1 MKKRLVSMILSAVL
15 FATSVPVAAF
25 AEDASTQNPVVHS
38 EEGTSQGSNARKESG
53 IDYKKNGGTFAEGY
67 TAPSNYDE
75 PVTEL
80 PGAEQITKAGY
91 EFAGWYDNE
100 EFNGE
105 PVTSLSTADHS
116 GSVVLYAKWTERYYY
131 VDIPQ
136 TVNADGDKLTIKA
149 DAGGLYDKDHVSVT
163 VQSENDWKLKS
174 GLHSLAY
181 ELRNPQS
188 GSALENG
195 SVVASLTKDESHK
208 QQEYD
213 CNILDKPNYTGDYT
227 DHLTFDIAFQD
238 TAYNITYE
246 TNGGTITKKNPQK
259 ADQMI
264 TVTQEQYQA
273 GTVLKDLPAP
283 VKKSST
289 FLGWCYD
296 EACTRYVDSKDR
308 LLSDV
313 TLYASY
319 ADNQPMEEVSMATYA
334 RANDVAADF
343 TIPVTDTSVAM
354 TPDQVRKNFTIKNVT
369 DSSETVTVDVTEGA
383 DHTFTISNP
392 NGWTPGAA
400 YKLELQEKALY
411 FTGFDPTIRVYDFT
425 VYREEVKNV
434 ELNKE
439 IKYIHKKELSNLTV
453 NGKKV
458 EEVSIAA
465 MTIGTDGSLTE
476 EGSDTTGT
484 FTYKKQLEVGDQV
497 AIYSGDVIP
506 TMDMSSGDNSDV
518 SFIEITGADGD
529 KYTYRGSRPEDVLF
543 MPDVL
548 PLSMDKDQDGD
559 PDNNS
564 VTINVSDLTFG
575 DDAMSQA
582 MDLDSETTVDEGD
595 YLAIYTGTMGENESG
610 TVSLYGEITSVLLS
624 EGKYIV
630 SYIPVSEEDM
640 RQTMDVYQKENVEGE
655 DLLEDTDVQALE
667 EDIETQAVDSGF
679 ASEVAERVADAAME
693 TESFE
698 ELQESLKEDMNADIM
713 VQSQGYGQLRKARAA
728 GGAGGSRVELGVP
741 TVKANLGTT
750 LKHFDG
756 DVSGLRL
763 ALEIGVPITVH
774 VNRGADI
781 EIMITATFEQ
791 EVRVSIDVD
800 GSAVWKTWGFI
811 PYIADYRV
819 TASLELYE
827 YTGIGLNVNFKTAE
841 TGNPVS
847 DSSSKLR
854 KGVNKIT
861 EELKNMMENG
871 EDYLNSASGLVSGGD
886 EISVSKSLAE
896 RYSELL
902 ADEADWVE
910 IYKRPLVDQHF
921 RVLLIIDIQVKLE
934 FVVSAN
940 VNISIGMTYWY
951 KNAKEYVFCVRVKE
965 RTATNDTID
974 LVEEQYEFTAYAMGT
989 LGIKAGVRLT
999 VRVGLLST
1007 SIASV
1012 GISADVGGYA
1022 QVWGYLYYELKYT
1035 ASAGRSSR
1043 AMGAMYLEIGIYLE
1057 VKFEAQALSNAFTYN
1072 PTLYENEWPLY
1083 KVGVLENVLD
1093 FAYTQDKVAEINMKR
1108 EIQSVQIP
1116 DEYFKMQY
1124 MDMKTGLD
1132 DGKYYEKIYEDDTK
1146 YFNISMTN
1154 SAFTYDPATNI
1165 IRVNPGDEPE
1175 QDGEI
1180 IITWKNQE
1188 GTFNTKPCARKIKLH
1203 WDRLRDGYYIAFQS
1217 NGGSFVDAITGKYNA
1232 EIKRPE
1238 DPVRLGYT
1246 FAGWYE
1252 DMDLTI
1258 PYTIPETMPE
1268 EDRLVYAKWEAADVG
1283 YTVVDYIEGTNG
1295 TYEAQTPVKMNGRT
1309 EEEVSPVPKEREGF
1323 VTPPQLTETVK
1334 ADGSL
1339 VINYYYARNKYTQ
1352 TFKSE
1357 KETENG
1363 TETEVI
1369 ADGNYRYG
1377 TMMPTPAVYRPGYEF
1392 LGWED
1397 EEGAGVPKKVPSEN
1411 KTYIAKWKALEG
1423 ITYTVKYYVQNTDN
1437 SGYSLS
1443 ETAAL
1448 TGQMGEEV
1456 TAKAADL
1463 DEKVYHLKGEL
1474 PKGTIKADGSLVLK
1488 VYYDLNEYKLTFDAK
1503 GGESDQTEV
1512 TARYGDKIASPMPTR
1527 KGYVFEGWYTDEA
1540 CENAFGQTMPAKD
1553 MTVYAKW
1560 EKQKVNYTVRHLME
1574 KLPDAEK
1581 ENPGGDK
1588 EEYPDLDKPVE
1599 EENSYILYEEEVF
1612 AAYPEDKVTPD
1623 VKRYEGFT
1631 SPAAQTTTVDGNGN
1645 TVIEY
1650 KYARNVHKLKLV
1662 DRGVDENNME
1672 GFGMPFGAAITEV
1685 AIRSGYCFEG
1695 WYTDKDFKNR
1705 FDGTMPDKD
1714 LTLYAKQTPV
1724 MSSYTVYHYK
1734 ESVDGSYFGLTD
1746 EEVLSGLTESE
1757 VTPQPKQYEGFTS
1770 PEAKTGQ
1777 VNGWGGPDI
1786 WYHYKRNSY
1795 NLTYV
1800 LNNGEDNKTSK
1811 VRYEADITNTPSR
1824 TGYAFAGWYTDE
1836 ALTQPYVQTT
1846 MPAHDLTLYAK
1857 WEAGMKTYQVRH
1869 YQQSIGN
1876 SEQYDLAETET
1887 VTAKTGEHLTLAVKA
1902 YEGFT
1907 APKPVSY
1914 DAVDDGEVT
1923 YVDYKYTRDRHQV
1936 TIHYN
1941 NGNDSETK
1949 ELAYGEKW
1957 EEKPYRA
1964 GYVFAGWYTDAEFKK
1979 AFDGV
1984 VPARDI
1990 TLYAKWDVQSV
2001 NYTIKHCLQN
2011 ANDDGYSLGAQENF
2025 NADTDTV
2032 VTPEV
2037 KNFDGFTAPKKQQVT
2052 VEGDG
2057 TTTVI
2062 YRYTRNV
2069 HTLTLKN
2076 YDGKTDKTVEAR
2088 YEMSIPK
2095 PTRAGYAFAGWY
2107 TDAKCTKEY
2116 KANMPDQ
2123 DLTLYA
2129 KWEANIV
2136 NYVVEYYQQNVQGD
2150 GYTLKESSHA
2160 RAAVDSEVTPEVMK
2174 YKGFEE
2180 PKTEKVA
2187 ISGDGQTTVK
2197 YYYKRNVHTVTF
2209 DADSG
2214 TFAAEKGGDDS
2225 KIVVTGRYGA
2235 NITVPKAPARTGYQ
2249 FLGWD
2254 EDVEM
2259 TIPDKDLTYKAQWLK
2274 MEYTLQ
2280 FKTGGGTTIE
2290 PIKGNYG
2297 DKINTPE
2304 NPTRKGYI
2312 FKNWSK
2318 NGKKVDNLPT
2328 TMPAESHIYT
2338 AIWERETYQITYDLN
2353 GGSMK
2358 SGEKNPTT
2366 YNVDTTVFK
2375 LKNPVRAGYTF
2386 TGWSGTEITG
2396 VSDNVSVKQGSIEKR
2411 EYKANWRENTY
2422 QITFILSGTE
2432 AKGSMAAKTVNYTE
2446 NVTLPKCRFT
2456 CKGHSFKRWYTVDKK
2471 GKKTYYSDRQK
2482 VSKLTDVNGG
2492 VVTLYPEWEA
2502 NVYNVTFDYGDGRAK
2517 TVRKTKYGDK
2527 YQFPSDPTR
2536 YGWEFKGW
2544 KKEGAN
2550 TAFDMSTKELQ
2561 LQDAKNITLYASWK
2575 ANQKYSYRPSNSG
2588 NTYRVTDK
2596 HEYTRFTYYVDGN
2609 QTSVKTTGDS
2619 GLNPARYHLNMKNI
2633 SYNAVHQNYSKMRI
2647 RISYKIKMVK
2657 DGYSDL
2663 RISYHTKSDNKDHT
2677 EWKKNTEDLKK
2688 KNGKTITCEYTLTT
2702 GSKIDVDSL
2711 TLEFDAH
2718 GVGPDRYDLSNL
2730 NVDITF
2736 E

>member
-25 AEDASTQNPVVHS
+25 AEDANTQNPVVHS

-208 QQEYD
+208 QQEYN

-273 GTVLKDLPAP
+273 GTILKDLPAP

-453 NGKKV
+453 NEKKV

-655 DLLEDTDVQALE
+655 DLLEDTDVQELE

-1175 QDGEI
+1175 QDGEM

-1295 TYEAQTPVKMNGRT
+1295 TYEAQTPVKMSGRT
-1309 EEEVSPVPKEREGF
+1309 EEKVSPVPAERTGF

-1397 EEGAGVPKKVPSEN
+1397 EEGAGVPKEVPSEN

-1527 KGYVFEGWYTDEA
+1527 KGYVFEGWYTD
-1540 CENAFGQTMPAKD
+1540 
-1553 MTVYAKW
+1553 
-1560 EKQKVNYTVRHLME
+1560 
-1574 KLPDAEK
+1574 
-1581 ENPGGDK
+1581 
-1588 EEYPDLDKPVE
+1588 
-1599 EENSYILYEEEVF
+1599 
-1612 AAYPEDKVTPD
+1612 
-1623 VKRYEGFT
+1623 
-1631 SPAAQTTTVDGNGN
+1631 
-1645 TVIEY
+1645 
-1650 KYARNVHKLKLV
+1650 
-1662 DRGVDENNME
+1662 
-1672 GFGMPFGAAITEV
+1672 
-1685 AIRSGYCFEG
+1685 
-1695 WYTDKDFKNR
+1695 KDFKNR

-1800 LNNGEDNKTSK
+1800 LNNGEDNKISK

-1836 ALTQPYVQTT
+1836 ALTQSYVQTT

-1914 DAVDDGEVT
+1914 DVVDDGEIT

-1964 GYVFAGWYTDAEFKK
+1964 GY
-1979 AFDGV
+1979 
-1984 VPARDI
+1984 
-1990 TLYAKWDVQSV
+1990 
-2001 NYTIKHCLQN
+2001 
-2011 ANDDGYSLGAQENF
+2011 
-2025 NADTDTV
+2025 
-2032 VTPEV
+2032 
-2037 KNFDGFTAPKKQQVT
+2037 
-2052 VEGDG
+2052 
-2057 TTTVI
+2057 
-2062 YRYTRNV
+2062 
-2069 HTLTLKN
+2069 
-2076 YDGKTDKTVEAR
+2076 
-2088 YEMSIPK
+2088 
-2095 PTRAGYAFAGWY
+2095 AFAGWY

-2136 NYVVEYYQQNVQGD
+2136 NYVVEHYQQNVQGD

-2180 PKTEKVA
+2180 PKTEKVT

-2197 YYYKRNVHTVTF
+2197 YYYKRKVHTVTF

-2214 TFAAEKGGDDS
+2214 TFAAEKGEDDS

-2235 NITVPKAPARTGYQ
+2235 NITVPKAPTRTGYQ

-2280 FKTGGGTTIE
+2280 FKTGEGTSVS

-2297 DKINTPE
+2297 DKISVPKD
-2304 NPTRKGYI
+2304 PTRTGYI
-2312 FKNWSK
+2312 FKYWSE
-2318 NGKKVDNLPT
+2318 NGKKVDKLPT

-2338 AIWERETYQITYDLN
+2338 AIWEQETYQITYDLN

-2386 TGWSGTEITG
+2386 TGWSGTQITG
-2396 VSDNVSVKQGSIEKR
+2396 VSDNVSVKQGSTDNR
-2411 EYKANWRENTY
+2411 TYKANWRENIY

-2446 NVTLPKCRFT
+2446 NVTLPKCGFT

-2561 LQDAKNITLYASWK
+2561 LQDAKDITLYASWK
-2575 ANQKYSYRPSNSG
+2575 ANSFYVYKPSDYG
-2588 NTYRVTDK
+2588 NTYRVNDDGKTAK
-2596 HEYTRFTYYVDGN
+2596 FTFYVDGN
-2609 QTSVKTTGDS
+2609 QTKVPTTGDT
-2619 GLNPARYHLNMKNI
+2619 GQNPAVYHMNMTNL
-2633 SYNAVHQNYSKMRI
+2633 SYEAIHQNFTSMEVEVV
-2647 RISYKIKMVK
+2647 YKTKKIK

-2663 RISYHTKSDNKDHT
+2663 KISYHTRSDNKDHND
-2677 EWKKNTEDLKK
+2677 WQVHTEDLN
-2688 KNGKTITCEYTLTT
+2688 KNNGNLRICDYYLMVD
-2702 GSKIDVDSL
+2702 GKIDVDSL

-2718 GVGPDRYDLSNL
+2718 GDRRDEYDLSNL
-2730 NVDITF
+2730 IVSVYF
-2736 E
+2736 R

>member
-1 MKKRLVSMILSAVL
+1 
-15 FATSVPVAAF
+15 
-25 AEDASTQNPVVHS
+25 
-38 EEGTSQGSNARKESG
+38 
-53 IDYKKNGGTFAEGY
+53 
-67 TAPSNYDE
+67 
-75 PVTEL
+75 
-80 PGAEQITKAGY
+80 
-91 EFAGWYDNE
+91 
-100 EFNGE
+100 
-105 PVTSLSTADHS
+105 
-116 GSVVLYAKWTERYYY
+116 
-131 VDIPQ
+131 
-136 TVNADGDKLTIKA
+136 
-149 DAGGLYDKDHVSVT
+149 
-163 VQSENDWKLKS
+163 
-174 GLHSLAY
+174 
-181 ELRNPQS
+181 
-188 GSALENG
+188 
-195 SVVASLTKDESHK
+195 
-208 QQEYD
+208 
-213 CNILDKPNYTGDYT
+213 
-227 DHLTFDIAFQD
+227 
-238 TAYNITYE
+238 
-246 TNGGTITKKNPQK
+246 
-259 ADQMI
+259 
-264 TVTQEQYQA
+264 
-273 GTVLKDLPAP
+273 
-283 VKKSST
+283 
-289 FLGWCYD
+289 
-296 EACTRYVDSKDR
+296 
-308 LLSDV
+308 
-313 TLYASY
+313 
-319 ADNQPMEEVSMATYA
+319 
-334 RANDVAADF
+334 
-343 TIPVTDTSVAM
+343 
-354 TPDQVRKNFTIKNVT
+354 
-369 DSSETVTVDVTEGA
+369 
-383 DHTFTISNP
+383 
-392 NGWTPGAA
+392 
-400 YKLELQEKALY
+400 
-411 FTGFDPTIRVYDFT
+411 
-425 VYREEVKNV
+425 
-434 ELNKE
+434 
-439 IKYIHKKELSNLTV
+439 
-453 NGKKV
+453 
-458 EEVSIAA
+458 

-518 SFIEITGADGD
+518 SFVEITGADGD

-595 YLAIYTGTMGENESG
+595 YLALYTGTMGENESG

-655 DLLEDTDVQALE
+655 DLLEDTDVQELE

-1175 QDGEI
+1175 QDGEM

-1232 EIKRPE
+1232 EIKKPE

-1295 TYEAQTPVKMNGRT
+1295 TYEAQTPVKMSGRT
-1309 EEEVSPVPKEREGF
+1309 EEKVSPVPAERTGF

-1397 EEGAGVPKKVPSEN
+1397 EEGAGVPKEVPSEN

-1527 KGYVFEGWYTDEA
+1527 KGYVFEGWYTD
-1540 CENAFGQTMPAKD
+1540 
-1553 MTVYAKW
+1553 
-1560 EKQKVNYTVRHLME
+1560 
-1574 KLPDAEK
+1574 
-1581 ENPGGDK
+1581 
-1588 EEYPDLDKPVE
+1588 
-1599 EENSYILYEEEVF
+1599 
-1612 AAYPEDKVTPD
+1612 
-1623 VKRYEGFT
+1623 
-1631 SPAAQTTTVDGNGN
+1631 
-1645 TVIEY
+1645 
-1650 KYARNVHKLKLV
+1650 
-1662 DRGVDENNME
+1662 
-1672 GFGMPFGAAITEV
+1672 
-1685 AIRSGYCFEG
+1685 
-1695 WYTDKDFKNR
+1695 KDFKNR

-1800 LNNGEDNKTSK
+1800 LNNGEDNKISK

-1836 ALTQPYVQTT
+1836 ALTQSYVQTT

-1914 DAVDDGEVT
+1914 DVVDDGEVT

-1964 GYVFAGWYTDAEFKK
+1964 GYAFEGWYTDAEFTK

-2001 NYTIKHCLQN
+2001 NYTVKHCLQN

-2037 KNFDGFTAPKKQQVT
+2037 KNFDGFTAPEKQQVT

-2057 TTTVI
+2057 RTTVI
-2062 YRYTRNV
+2062 YRYARNV

-2076 YDGKTDKTVEAR
+2076 YDGKIDKTVEAR

-2123 DLTLYA
+2123 NLTLHA

-2136 NYVVEYYQQNVQGD
+2136 NYVVEHYQQNVQGD

-2180 PKTEKVA
+2180 PKTEKVT

-2197 YYYKRNVHTVTF
+2197 YYYKRKVHTVTF

-2214 TFAAEKGGDDS
+2214 TFAAEKGEDDS

-2297 DKINTPE
+2297 DKINAPE

-2312 FKNWSK
+2312 FKNWSE

-2338 AIWERETYQITYDLN
+2338 AIWERKTYQITYDLN

-2386 TGWSGTEITG
+2386 TGWSGTKITG
-2396 VSDNVSVKQGSIEKR
+2396 VSDNVSVKQGSTDNR
-2411 EYKANWRENTY
+2411 TYKANWRENTY

-2432 AKGSMAAKTVNYTE
+2432 AKGSMEAKTVNYTE
-2446 NVTLPKCRFT
+2446 NVILPKCGFT

-2517 TVRKTKYGDK
+2517 TVRKIKYGDK

>member
-25 AEDASTQNPVVHS
+25 ADDANAQNPVAQS
-38 EEGTSQGSNARKESG
+38 EEGTSQGADVRKESS

-80 PGAEQITKAGY
+80 PGAEQIIKAGY

-208 QQEYD
+208 QQEYN

-246 TNGGTITKKNPQK
+246 TNGGTITKKNPQQ

-273 GTVLKDLPAP
+273 GTVLKDLPVP

-343 TIPVTDTSVAM
+343 TIPMTDTSAAM

-425 VYREEVKNV
+425 VYREEVRNV

-518 SFIEITGADGD
+518 SFIEMTGADGD

-575 DDAMSQA
+575 DDAMSRA

-595 YLAIYTGTMGENESG
+595 YLALYTGTMGENGSG
-610 TVSLYGEITSVLLS
+610 TVSLYGEITNVLLS
-624 EGKYIV
+624 GERYIV
-630 SYIPVSEEDM
+630 SYMPVSEEDM

-1175 QDGEI
+1175 QDGEM

-1232 EIKRPE
+1232 EIKKPE

-1295 TYEAQTPVKMNGRT
+1295 TYEAQTPVKMSGRT
-1309 EEEVSPVPKEREGF
+1309 EEEVSPVPKERTGF

-1352 TFKSE
+1352 IFKSE

-1456 TAKAADL
+1456 TAKAADF

-1631 SPAAQTTTVDGNGN
+1631 SPETQTVAVDGNGN

-1650 KYARNVHKLKLV
+1650 KYARNIHKLKLV

-1685 AIRSGYCFEG
+1685 AIRDGYRFEG

-1800 LNNGEDNKTSK
+1800 LNNGEDNKISK

-1836 ALTQPYVQTT
+1836 ALTQPYIQTT

-1914 DAVDDGEVT
+1914 DVVDDGEIT

-1964 GYVFAGWYTDAEFKK
+1964 GYAFAGWYTDAELKK

-2001 NYTIKHCLQN
+2001 NYTVKHCLQN

-2025 NADTDTV
+2025 SADTDTV
-2032 VTPEV
+2032 VTPKV
-2037 KNFDGFTAPKKQQVT
+2037 KNFDGFTAPEKQQVT

-2057 TTTVI
+2057 RTTVI

-2136 NYVVEYYQQNVQGD
+2136 NYVVEHYQQNVQGD

-2180 PKTEKVA
+2180 PKTEKVT

-2214 TFAAEKGGDDS
+2214 TFAAEKGEDDS

-2254 EDVEM
+2254 EEVEM
-2259 TIPDKDLTYKAQWLK
+2259 TVPDKDLTYKAQWLK

-2280 FKTGGGTTIE
+2280 FKTGEGTSVS

-2297 DKINTPE
+2297 DKISVPKD
-2304 NPTRKGYI
+2304 PTRTGYI
-2312 FKNWSK
+2312 FKYWSE
-2318 NGKKVDNLPT
+2318 NGKKVDKLPT

-2446 NVTLPKCRFT
+2446 NVTLPKCGFT
-2456 CKGHSFKRWYTVDKK
+2456 CKGHSFK
-2471 GKKTYYSDRQK
+2471 
-2482 VSKLTDVNGG
+2482 
-2492 VVTLYPEWEA
+2492 
-2502 NVYNVTFDYGDGRAK
+2502 
-2517 TVRKTKYGDK
+2517 
-2527 YQFPSDPTR
+2527 
-2536 YGWEFKGW
+2536 
-2544 KKEGAN
+2544 
-2550 TAFDMSTKELQ
+2550 M
-2561 LQDAKNITLYASWK
+2561 
-2575 ANQKYSYRPSNSG
+2575 
-2588 NTYRVTDK
+2588 
-2596 HEYTRFTYYVDGN
+2596 
-2609 QTSVKTTGDS
+2609 
-2619 GLNPARYHLNMKNI
+2619 
-2633 SYNAVHQNYSKMRI
+2633 VHR
-2647 RISYKIKMVK
+2647 
-2657 DGYSDL
+2657 G
-2663 RISYHTKSDNKDHT
+2663 
-2677 EWKKNTEDLKK
+2677 
-2688 KNGKTITCEYTLTT
+2688 
-2702 GSKIDVDSL
+2702 
-2711 TLEFDAH
+2711 
-2718 GVGPDRYDLSNL
+2718 
-2730 NVDITF
+2730 
-2736 E
+2736 

>member
-25 AEDASTQNPVVHS
+25 AEDANTQNPVVHS

-208 QQEYD
+208 QQEYN

-246 TNGGTITKKNPQK
+246 TNGGTITKKNPQQ

-273 GTVLKDLPAP
+273 GTVLKNLPAP

-453 NGKKV
+453 NEKKV

-655 DLLEDTDVQALE
+655 DLLEDTDVQELE

-1175 QDGEI
+1175 QDGEM

-1232 EIKRPE
+1232 EIKKPE

-1295 TYEAQTPVKMNGRT
+1295 TYEAQTPVKMSGRT
-1309 EEEVSPVPKEREGF
+1309 EEKVSPVPAERTGF

-1397 EEGAGVPKKVPSEN
+1397 EEGAGVPKEVPSEN

-1527 KGYVFEGWYTDEA
+1527 KGYVFEGWYTD
-1540 CENAFGQTMPAKD
+1540 
-1553 MTVYAKW
+1553 
-1560 EKQKVNYTVRHLME
+1560 
-1574 KLPDAEK
+1574 
-1581 ENPGGDK
+1581 
-1588 EEYPDLDKPVE
+1588 
-1599 EENSYILYEEEVF
+1599 
-1612 AAYPEDKVTPD
+1612 
-1623 VKRYEGFT
+1623 
-1631 SPAAQTTTVDGNGN
+1631 
-1645 TVIEY
+1645 
-1650 KYARNVHKLKLV
+1650 
-1662 DRGVDENNME
+1662 
-1672 GFGMPFGAAITEV
+1672 
-1685 AIRSGYCFEG
+1685 
-1695 WYTDKDFKNR
+1695 KDFKNR

-1800 LNNGEDNKTSK
+1800 LNNGEDNKISK

-1836 ALTQPYVQTT
+1836 ALTQSYVQTT

-1914 DAVDDGEVT
+1914 DVVDDGEIT

-1964 GYVFAGWYTDAEFKK
+1964 GY
-1979 AFDGV
+1979 
-1984 VPARDI
+1984 
-1990 TLYAKWDVQSV
+1990 
-2001 NYTIKHCLQN
+2001 
-2011 ANDDGYSLGAQENF
+2011 
-2025 NADTDTV
+2025 
-2032 VTPEV
+2032 
-2037 KNFDGFTAPKKQQVT
+2037 
-2052 VEGDG
+2052 
-2057 TTTVI
+2057 
-2062 YRYTRNV
+2062 
-2069 HTLTLKN
+2069 
-2076 YDGKTDKTVEAR
+2076 
-2088 YEMSIPK
+2088 
-2095 PTRAGYAFAGWY
+2095 AFAGWY

-2136 NYVVEYYQQNVQGD
+2136 NYVVEHYQQNVQGD

-2180 PKTEKVA
+2180 PKTEKVT

-2197 YYYKRNVHTVTF
+2197 YYYKRKVHTVTF

-2214 TFAAEKGGDDS
+2214 TFAAEKGEDDS

-2235 NITVPKAPARTGYQ
+2235 NIAVPKAPTRTGYQ

-2280 FKTGGGTTIE
+2280 FKTGEGTSVS

-2297 DKINTPE
+2297 DKISVPKD
-2304 NPTRKGYI
+2304 PTRTGYI
-2312 FKNWSK
+2312 FKYWSE
-2318 NGKKVDNLPT
+2318 NGKKVDKLPT

-2338 AIWERETYQITYDLN
+2338 AIWEQETYQITYDLN

-2386 TGWSGTEITG
+2386 TGWSGTQITG
-2396 VSDNVSVKQGSIEKR
+2396 VSDNVSVKQGSTDNR
-2411 EYKANWRENTY
+2411 TYKANWRENIY

-2446 NVTLPKCRFT
+2446 NVTLPKCGFT

-2561 LQDAKNITLYASWK
+2561 LQDAKDITLYASWK
-2575 ANQKYSYRPSNSG
+2575 ANSFYVYKPSDYG
-2588 NTYRVTDK
+2588 NTYRVNDDGKTAK
-2596 HEYTRFTYYVDGN
+2596 FTFYVDGN
-2609 QTSVKTTGDS
+2609 QTKVPTTGDT
-2619 GLNPARYHLNMKNI
+2619 GQNPAVYHMNMTNL
-2633 SYNAVHQNYSKMRI
+2633 SYEAIHQNFTSMEVEVV
-2647 RISYKIKMVK
+2647 YKTKKIK

-2663 RISYHTKSDNKDHT
+2663 KISYHTRSDNKDHND
-2677 EWKKNTEDLKK
+2677 WQVHTEDLN
-2688 KNGKTITCEYTLTT
+2688 KNNGNLRICDYYLMVD
-2702 GSKIDVDSL
+2702 GKIDVDSL

-2718 GVGPDRYDLSNL
+2718 GDRRDEYDLSNL
-2730 NVDITF
+2730 IVSVYF
-2736 E
+2736 R

>member
-25 AEDASTQNPVVHS
+25 AEDANTQNPVVHS

-208 QQEYD
+208 QQDYD

-273 GTVLKDLPAP
+273 GTILKDLPAP

-334 RANDVAADF
+334 RANDVATDF
-343 TIPVTDTSVAM
+343 TIPVTDTSAAM

-529 KYTYRGSRPEDVLF
+529 KYTYRGSRPEEVLF

-655 DLLEDTDVQALE
+655 DLLEDTDVQELE

-791 EVRVSIDVD
+791 EVRISIDVD

-1175 QDGEI
+1175 QDGEM

-1232 EIKRPE
+1232 EIKKPE

-1295 TYEAQTPVKMNGRT
+1295 TYEAQTPVKMSGRT
-1309 EEEVSPVPKEREGF
+1309 EEKVSPVPAERTGF

-1397 EEGAGVPKKVPSEN
+1397 EEGAGVPKEVPSEN

-1474 PKGTIKADGSLVLK
+1474 PKGTIKEDGSLVLK

-1527 KGYVFEGWYTDEA
+1527 KGYV
-1540 CENAFGQTMPAKD
+1540 
-1553 MTVYAKW
+1553 
-1560 EKQKVNYTVRHLME
+1560 
-1574 KLPDAEK
+1574 
-1581 ENPGGDK
+1581 
-1588 EEYPDLDKPVE
+1588 
-1599 EENSYILYEEEVF
+1599 
-1612 AAYPEDKVTPD
+1612 
-1623 VKRYEGFT
+1623 
-1631 SPAAQTTTVDGNGN
+1631 
-1645 TVIEY
+1645 
-1650 KYARNVHKLKLV
+1650 
-1662 DRGVDENNME
+1662 
-1672 GFGMPFGAAITEV
+1672 
-1685 AIRSGYCFEG
+1685 FEG

-1800 LNNGEDNKTSK
+1800 LNNGEDNKISK

-1836 ALTQPYVQTT
+1836 ALTQSYVQTT

-1914 DAVDDGEVT
+1914 DVVDDGEIT

-1964 GYVFAGWYTDAEFKK
+1964 GY
-1979 AFDGV
+1979 
-1984 VPARDI
+1984 
-1990 TLYAKWDVQSV
+1990 
-2001 NYTIKHCLQN
+2001 
-2011 ANDDGYSLGAQENF
+2011 
-2025 NADTDTV
+2025 
-2032 VTPEV
+2032 
-2037 KNFDGFTAPKKQQVT
+2037 
-2052 VEGDG
+2052 
-2057 TTTVI
+2057 
-2062 YRYTRNV
+2062 
-2069 HTLTLKN
+2069 
-2076 YDGKTDKTVEAR
+2076 
-2088 YEMSIPK
+2088 
-2095 PTRAGYAFAGWY
+2095 AFAGWY

-2136 NYVVEYYQQNVQGD
+2136 NYVVEHYQQNVQGD

-2180 PKTEKVA
+2180 PKTEKVT

-2197 YYYKRNVHTVTF
+2197 YYYKRKVHTVTF

-2214 TFAAEKGGDDS
+2214 TFAAEKGEDDS

-2235 NITVPKAPARTGYQ
+2235 NITVPKAPTRTGYQ

-2280 FKTGGGTTIE
+2280 FKTGEGTSVS

-2297 DKINTPE
+2297 DKISVPKD
-2304 NPTRKGYI
+2304 PTRTGYI
-2312 FKNWSK
+2312 FKYWSE
-2318 NGKKVDNLPT
+2318 NGKKVDKLPT

-2338 AIWERETYQITYDLN
+2338 AIWEQETYQITYDLN

-2386 TGWSGTEITG
+2386 TGWSGTQITG
-2396 VSDNVSVKQGSIEKR
+2396 VSDNVSVKQGSTDNR
-2411 EYKANWRENTY
+2411 TYKANWRENIY

-2446 NVTLPKCRFT
+2446 NVTLPKCGFT

-2561 LQDAKNITLYASWK
+2561 LQDAKDITLYASWK
-2575 ANQKYSYRPSNSG
+2575 ANSFYVYKPSDYG
-2588 NTYRVTDK
+2588 NTYRVNDDGKTAK
-2596 HEYTRFTYYVDGN
+2596 FTFYVDGN
-2609 QTSVKTTGDS
+2609 QTKVPTTGDT
-2619 GLNPARYHLNMKNI
+2619 GQNPAVYHMNMTNL
-2633 SYNAVHQNYSKMRI
+2633 SYEAIHQNFTSMEVEVV
-2647 RISYKIKMVK
+2647 YKTKKIK

-2663 RISYHTKSDNKDHT
+2663 KISYHTRSDNKDHND
-2677 EWKKNTEDLKK
+2677 WQVHTEDLN
-2688 KNGKTITCEYTLTT
+2688 KNNGNLRICDYYLMVD
-2702 GSKIDVDSL
+2702 GKIDVDSL

-2718 GVGPDRYDLSNL
+2718 GDRRDEYDLSNL
-2730 NVDITF
+2730 IVSVYF
-2736 E
+2736 R

>member
-25 AEDASTQNPVVHS
+25 AEDANTQNPVVHS

-208 QQEYD
+208 QQDYD

-273 GTVLKDLPAP
+273 GTILKDLPAP

-343 TIPVTDTSVAM
+343 TIPVTDTSAAM

-484 FTYKKQLEVGDQV
+484 FTYKKQLEVGDQI

-575 DDAMSQA
+575 DDAMSRA

-595 YLAIYTGTMGENESG
+595 YLALYTGTMGENESG

-1175 QDGEI
+1175 QDGEM

-1232 EIKRPE
+1232 EIKKPE

-1295 TYEAQTPVKMNGRT
+1295 TYEAQTPVKMSGRT
-1309 EEEVSPVPKEREGF
+1309 EEKVSPVPAERTGF

-1397 EEGAGVPKKVPSEN
+1397 EEGAGVPKEVPSEN

-1527 KGYVFEGWYTDEA
+1527 KGYVFEGWYTD
-1540 CENAFGQTMPAKD
+1540 
-1553 MTVYAKW
+1553 
-1560 EKQKVNYTVRHLME
+1560 
-1574 KLPDAEK
+1574 
-1581 ENPGGDK
+1581 
-1588 EEYPDLDKPVE
+1588 
-1599 EENSYILYEEEVF
+1599 
-1612 AAYPEDKVTPD
+1612 
-1623 VKRYEGFT
+1623 
-1631 SPAAQTTTVDGNGN
+1631 
-1645 TVIEY
+1645 
-1650 KYARNVHKLKLV
+1650 
-1662 DRGVDENNME
+1662 
-1672 GFGMPFGAAITEV
+1672 
-1685 AIRSGYCFEG
+1685 
-1695 WYTDKDFKNR
+1695 KDFKNR

-1770 PEAKTGQ
+1770 PEDKTGQ

-1800 LNNGEDNKTSK
+1800 LNNGEDNKISK

-1914 DAVDDGEVT
+1914 DVVDDGEIT

-1964 GYVFAGWYTDAEFKK
+1964 GY
-1979 AFDGV
+1979 
-1984 VPARDI
+1984 
-1990 TLYAKWDVQSV
+1990 
-2001 NYTIKHCLQN
+2001 
-2011 ANDDGYSLGAQENF
+2011 
-2025 NADTDTV
+2025 
-2032 VTPEV
+2032 
-2037 KNFDGFTAPKKQQVT
+2037 
-2052 VEGDG
+2052 
-2057 TTTVI
+2057 
-2062 YRYTRNV
+2062 
-2069 HTLTLKN
+2069 
-2076 YDGKTDKTVEAR
+2076 
-2088 YEMSIPK
+2088 
-2095 PTRAGYAFAGWY
+2095 AFAGWY

-2136 NYVVEYYQQNVQGD
+2136 NYVVEHYQQNVQGD
-2150 GYTLKESSHA
+2150 SYTLKESSHA

-2180 PKTEKVA
+2180 PKTEKVT

-2197 YYYKRNVHTVTF
+2197 YYYKRKVHTVTF

-2214 TFAAEKGGDDS
+2214 TFAAEKGEDDS

-2235 NITVPKAPARTGYQ
+2235 NITVPKAPTRTGYQ

-2280 FKTGGGTTIE
+2280 FKTGEGTSVS

-2297 DKINTPE
+2297 DKISVPKD
-2304 NPTRKGYI
+2304 PTRTGYI
-2312 FKNWSK
+2312 FKYWSE
-2318 NGKKVDNLPT
+2318 NGKKVDKLPT

-2338 AIWERETYQITYDLN
+2338 AIWEQETYQITYDLN

-2386 TGWSGTEITG
+2386 TGWSGTQITG
-2396 VSDNVSVKQGSIEKR
+2396 VSDNVSVKQGSTDNR
-2411 EYKANWRENTY
+2411 TYKANWRENIY

-2446 NVTLPKCRFT
+2446 NVTLPKCGFT

-2561 LQDAKNITLYASWK
+2561 LQDAKDITLYASWK
-2575 ANQKYSYRPSNSG
+2575 ANSFYVYKPSDYG
-2588 NTYRVTDK
+2588 NTYRVNDDGKTAK
-2596 HEYTRFTYYVDGN
+2596 FTFYVDGN
-2609 QTSVKTTGDS
+2609 QTKVPTTGDT
-2619 GLNPARYHLNMKNI
+2619 GQNPAVYHMNMTNL
-2633 SYNAVHQNYSKMRI
+2633 SYEAIHQNFTSMEVEVV
-2647 RISYKIKMVK
+2647 YKTKKIK

-2663 RISYHTKSDNKDHT
+2663 KISYHTRSDNKDHND
-2677 EWKKNTEDLKK
+2677 WQVHTEDLN
-2688 KNGKTITCEYTLTT
+2688 KNNGNLRICDYYLMVD
-2702 GSKIDVDSL
+2702 GKIDVDSL

-2718 GVGPDRYDLSNL
+2718 GDRRDEYDLSNL
-2730 NVDITF
+2730 IVSVYF
-2736 E
+2736 R

>member
-15 FATSVPVAAF
+15 FATSVPVTAF
-25 AEDASTQNPVVHS
+25 AEDANAQNPVAQS
-38 EEGTSQGSNARKESG
+38 EEGTSQGTDVLKESG

-246 TNGGTITKKNPQK
+246 TNGGTITKKNPQQ
-259 ADQMI
+259 ADQMLTI
-264 TVTQEQYQA
+264 TQEQYQA

-334 RANDVAADF
+334 RANDVATDF
-343 TIPVTDTSVAM
+343 TIPVTDTSAAM

-458 EEVSIAA
+458 KEVSIAA

-518 SFIEITGADGD
+518 SFVEITGADGD

-595 YLAIYTGTMGENESG
+595 YLALYTGTMGENESG

-655 DLLEDTDVQALE
+655 DLLEDTDVQELE

-713 VQSQGYGQLRKARAA
+713 VQSQGYGQLRKARA
-728 GGAGGSRVELGVP
+728 AGGSRVELGVP

-1083 KVGVLENVLD
+1083 RVGVLENVLD

-1175 QDGEI
+1175 QDGEM

-1232 EIKRPE
+1232 EIKKPE

-1309 EEEVSPVPKEREGF
+1309 EEEVSPVPNERTGF

-1363 TETEVI
+1363 TQTEVI

-1397 EEGAGVPKKVPSEN
+1397 EEGAGVPKEVPSEN

-1527 KGYVFEGWYTDEA
+1527 KGYVFEGWYTD
-1540 CENAFGQTMPAKD
+1540 
-1553 MTVYAKW
+1553 
-1560 EKQKVNYTVRHLME
+1560 
-1574 KLPDAEK
+1574 
-1581 ENPGGDK
+1581 
-1588 EEYPDLDKPVE
+1588 
-1599 EENSYILYEEEVF
+1599 
-1612 AAYPEDKVTPD
+1612 
-1623 VKRYEGFT
+1623 
-1631 SPAAQTTTVDGNGN
+1631 
-1645 TVIEY
+1645 
-1650 KYARNVHKLKLV
+1650 
-1662 DRGVDENNME
+1662 
-1672 GFGMPFGAAITEV
+1672 
-1685 AIRSGYCFEG
+1685 
-1695 WYTDKDFKNR
+1695 KDFKNR

-1734 ESVDGSYFGLTD
+1734 ESVDSSYFGLTD

-1800 LNNGEDNKTSK
+1800 LNNGEDNKISK
-1811 VRYEADITNTPSR
+1811 VRYEADITNIPSR

-1836 ALTQPYVQTT
+1836 ALTQSYVQTT

-1914 DAVDDGEVT
+1914 DVVDDGEIT

-1964 GYVFAGWYTDAEFKK
+1964 GY
-1979 AFDGV
+1979 
-1984 VPARDI
+1984 
-1990 TLYAKWDVQSV
+1990 
-2001 NYTIKHCLQN
+2001 
-2011 ANDDGYSLGAQENF
+2011 
-2025 NADTDTV
+2025 
-2032 VTPEV
+2032 
-2037 KNFDGFTAPKKQQVT
+2037 
-2052 VEGDG
+2052 
-2057 TTTVI
+2057 
-2062 YRYTRNV
+2062 
-2069 HTLTLKN
+2069 
-2076 YDGKTDKTVEAR
+2076 
-2088 YEMSIPK
+2088 
-2095 PTRAGYAFAGWY
+2095 AFAGWY

-2136 NYVVEYYQQNVQGD
+2136 NYVVEHYQQNVQGD

-2180 PKTEKVA
+2180 PKTEKVT

-2197 YYYKRNVHTVTF
+2197 YYYKRKVHTVTF

-2214 TFAAEKGGDDS
+2214 TFAAEKGEDDS

-2235 NITVPKAPARTGYQ
+2235 NITVPKAPTRTGYQ

-2280 FKTGGGTTIE
+2280 FKTGEGTSVS

-2297 DKINTPE
+2297 DKISVPKD
-2304 NPTRKGYI
+2304 PTRTGYI
-2312 FKNWSK
+2312 FKNWSE
-2318 NGKKVDNLPT
+2318 NGKKVDKLPT

-2338 AIWERETYQITYDLN
+2338 AIWEQETYQITYDLN

-2386 TGWSGTEITG
+2386 TGWSGTQITG
-2396 VSDNVSVKQGSIEKR
+2396 VSDNVSVKQGSTDNR
-2411 EYKANWRENTY
+2411 TYKANWRENIY

-2446 NVTLPKCRFT
+2446 NVTLPKCGFT

-2561 LQDAKNITLYASWK
+2561 LQDAKDITLYEAGK
-2575 ANQKYSYRPSNSG
+2575 RIPFM
-2588 NTYRVTDK
+2588 
-2596 HEYTRFTYYVDGN
+2596 FTN
-2609 QTSVKTTGDS
+2609 
-2619 GLNPARYHLNMKNI
+2619 H
-2633 SYNAVHQNYSKMRI
+2633 RI
-2647 RISYKIKMVK
+2647 M
-2657 DGYSDL
+2657 
-2663 RISYHTKSDNKDHT
+2663 
-2677 EWKKNTEDLKK
+2677 E
-2688 KNGKTITCEYTLTT
+2688 TLT
-2702 GSKIDVDSL
+2702 G
-2711 TLEFDAH
+2711 
-2718 GVGPDRYDLSNL
+2718 
-2730 NVDITF
+2730 
-2736 E
+2736 

>member
-1 MKKRLVSMILSAVL
+1 M
-15 FATSVPVAAF
+15 
-25 AEDASTQNPVVHS
+25 
-38 EEGTSQGSNARKESG
+38 
-53 IDYKKNGGTFAEGY
+53 
-67 TAPSNYDE
+67 
-75 PVTEL
+75 
-80 PGAEQITKAGY
+80 
-91 EFAGWYDNE
+91 
-100 EFNGE
+100 
-105 PVTSLSTADHS
+105 
-116 GSVVLYAKWTERYYY
+116 
-131 VDIPQ
+131 
-136 TVNADGDKLTIKA
+136 
-149 DAGGLYDKDHVSVT
+149 
-163 VQSENDWKLKS
+163 
-174 GLHSLAY
+174 
-181 ELRNPQS
+181 
-188 GSALENG
+188 
-195 SVVASLTKDESHK
+195 
-208 QQEYD
+208 
-213 CNILDKPNYTGDYT
+213 
-227 DHLTFDIAFQD
+227 
-238 TAYNITYE
+238 
-246 TNGGTITKKNPQK
+246 
-259 ADQMI
+259 
-264 TVTQEQYQA
+264 
-273 GTVLKDLPAP
+273 
-283 VKKSST
+283 
-289 FLGWCYD
+289 
-296 EACTRYVDSKDR
+296 
-308 LLSDV
+308 
-313 TLYASY
+313 
-319 ADNQPMEEVSMATYA
+319 
-334 RANDVAADF
+334 
-343 TIPVTDTSVAM
+343 
-354 TPDQVRKNFTIKNVT
+354 
-369 DSSETVTVDVTEGA
+369 
-383 DHTFTISNP
+383 
-392 NGWTPGAA
+392 
-400 YKLELQEKALY
+400 
-411 FTGFDPTIRVYDFT
+411 
-425 VYREEVKNV
+425 
-434 ELNKE
+434 
-439 IKYIHKKELSNLTV
+439 
-453 NGKKV
+453 
-458 EEVSIAA
+458 
-465 MTIGTDGSLTE
+465 
-476 EGSDTTGT
+476 
-484 FTYKKQLEVGDQV
+484 
-497 AIYSGDVIP
+497 
-506 TMDMSSGDNSDV
+506 
-518 SFIEITGADGD
+518 
-529 KYTYRGSRPEDVLF
+529 
-543 MPDVL
+543 
-548 PLSMDKDQDGD
+548 
-559 PDNNS
+559 
-564 VTINVSDLTFG
+564 
-575 DDAMSQA
+575 
-582 MDLDSETTVDEGD
+582 
-595 YLAIYTGTMGENESG
+595 
-610 TVSLYGEITSVLLS
+610 
-624 EGKYIV
+624 
-630 SYIPVSEEDM
+630 
-640 RQTMDVYQKENVEGE
+640 
-655 DLLEDTDVQALE
+655 
-667 EDIETQAVDSGF
+667 
-679 ASEVAERVADAAME
+679 
-693 TESFE
+693 
-698 ELQESLKEDMNADIM
+698 
-713 VQSQGYGQLRKARAA
+713 
-728 GGAGGSRVELGVP
+728 ELGVP

-910 IYKRPLVDQHF
+910 IYKRPLVGQHF

-1175 QDGEI
+1175 QDGEM

-1232 EIKRPE
+1232 EIKKPE

-1295 TYEAQTPVKMNGRT
+1295 TYEAQTPVKMSGRT
-1309 EEEVSPVPKEREGF
+1309 EEKVSPVPAERTGF

-1397 EEGAGVPKKVPSEN
+1397 EEGAGVPKEVPSEN

-1527 KGYVFEGWYTDEA
+1527 KGYVFEGWYTD
-1540 CENAFGQTMPAKD
+1540 
-1553 MTVYAKW
+1553 
-1560 EKQKVNYTVRHLME
+1560 
-1574 KLPDAEK
+1574 
-1581 ENPGGDK
+1581 
-1588 EEYPDLDKPVE
+1588 
-1599 EENSYILYEEEVF
+1599 
-1612 AAYPEDKVTPD
+1612 
-1623 VKRYEGFT
+1623 
-1631 SPAAQTTTVDGNGN
+1631 
-1645 TVIEY
+1645 
-1650 KYARNVHKLKLV
+1650 
-1662 DRGVDENNME
+1662 
-1672 GFGMPFGAAITEV
+1672 
-1685 AIRSGYCFEG
+1685 
-1695 WYTDKDFKNR
+1695 KDFKNR

-1800 LNNGEDNKTSK
+1800 LNNGEDNKISK

-1836 ALTQPYVQTT
+1836 ALTQSYVQTT

-1914 DAVDDGEVT
+1914 DVVDDGEIT
-1923 YVDYKYTRDRHQV
+1923 YVDYKYTRDRYQV

-1957 EEKPYRA
+1957 EEKPY
-1964 GYVFAGWYTDAEFKK
+1964 
-1979 AFDGV
+1979 
-1984 VPARDI
+1984 
-1990 TLYAKWDVQSV
+1990 
-2001 NYTIKHCLQN
+2001 
-2011 ANDDGYSLGAQENF
+2011 
-2025 NADTDTV
+2025 
-2032 VTPEV
+2032 
-2037 KNFDGFTAPKKQQVT
+2037 
-2052 VEGDG
+2052 
-2057 TTTVI
+2057 
-2062 YRYTRNV
+2062 
-2069 HTLTLKN
+2069 
-2076 YDGKTDKTVEAR
+2076 
-2088 YEMSIPK
+2088 
-2095 PTRAGYAFAGWY
+2095 RAGYAFAGWY

-2136 NYVVEYYQQNVQGD
+2136 NYVVEHYQQNVQGD
-2150 GYTLKESSHA
+2150 DYTLKESSHA

-2180 PKTEKVA
+2180 PKTEKVT

-2197 YYYKRNVHTVTF
+2197 YYYKRKVHTVTF

-2214 TFAAEKGGDDS
+2214 TFAAEKGEDDS

-2235 NITVPKAPARTGYQ
+2235 NITVPKAPTRTGYQ

-2259 TIPDKDLTYKAQWLK
+2259 TIPDKDLIYKAQWLK

-2280 FKTGGGTTIE
+2280 FKTGEGTSVS

-2297 DKINTPE
+2297 DKINAPE

-2312 FKNWSK
+2312 FKNWSE

-2353 GGSMK
+2353 GGNMK

-2386 TGWSGTEITG
+2386 TGWSGTQITG
-2396 VSDNVSVKQGSIEKR
+2396 VSDNVPVKQGSTDNWT
-2411 EYKANWRENTY
+2411 YKANWRENIY

-2446 NVTLPKCRFT
+2446 NVTLPKCGFT

-2561 LQDAKNITLYASWK
+2561 LQDAKDITLYASWK
-2575 ANQKYSYRPSNSG
+2575 ANSFYVYKPSDYG
-2588 NTYRVTDK
+2588 NTYRVNDDGKTAK
-2596 HEYTRFTYYVDGN
+2596 FTFYVDGN
-2609 QTSVKTTGDS
+2609 QTKVPTTGDT
-2619 GLNPARYHLNMKNI
+2619 GQNPAVYHMNMTNL
-2633 SYNAVHQNYSKMRI
+2633 SYEAIHQNFTSMEVEVV
-2647 RISYKIKMVK
+2647 YKTKKIK

-2663 RISYHTKSDNKDHT
+2663 KISYHTRSDNKDHND
-2677 EWKKNTEDLKK
+2677 WQVHTEDLN
-2688 KNGKTITCEYTLTT
+2688 KNNGNLRICDYYLMVD
-2702 GSKIDVDSL
+2702 GKIDVDSL

-2718 GVGPDRYDLSNL
+2718 GDRRDEYDLSNL
-2730 NVDITF
+2730 IVSVYF
-2736 E
+2736 R

>member
-25 AEDASTQNPVVHS
+25 AEDANTQNPVVHS
-38 EEGTSQGSNARKESG
+38 EEGTSQGSNARKKSG

-246 TNGGTITKKNPQK
+246 TNGGTITKKNPQQ

-273 GTVLKDLPAP
+273 GTVLKNLPAP

-334 RANDVAADF
+334 RANDVATDF
-343 TIPVTDTSVAM
+343 TIPVTDTSAAM

-655 DLLEDTDVQALE
+655 DLLEDTDVQELE

-1175 QDGEI
+1175 QDGEM

-1232 EIKRPE
+1232 EIKKPE

-1295 TYEAQTPVKMNGRT
+1295 TYEAQTPVKMSGRT
-1309 EEEVSPVPKEREGF
+1309 EEKVSPVPAERTGF
-1323 VTPPQLTETVK
+1323 VIPPQLTETVK

-1397 EEGAGVPKKVPSEN
+1397 EEGAGVPKEVPSEN

-1527 KGYVFEGWYTDEA
+1527 KGYVFEGWYTD
-1540 CENAFGQTMPAKD
+1540 
-1553 MTVYAKW
+1553 
-1560 EKQKVNYTVRHLME
+1560 
-1574 KLPDAEK
+1574 
-1581 ENPGGDK
+1581 
-1588 EEYPDLDKPVE
+1588 
-1599 EENSYILYEEEVF
+1599 
-1612 AAYPEDKVTPD
+1612 
-1623 VKRYEGFT
+1623 
-1631 SPAAQTTTVDGNGN
+1631 
-1645 TVIEY
+1645 
-1650 KYARNVHKLKLV
+1650 
-1662 DRGVDENNME
+1662 
-1672 GFGMPFGAAITEV
+1672 
-1685 AIRSGYCFEG
+1685 
-1695 WYTDKDFKNR
+1695 KDFKNR

-1800 LNNGEDNKTSK
+1800 LNNGEDNKISK

-1836 ALTQPYVQTT
+1836 ALTQSYVQTT
-1846 MPAHDLTLYAK
+1846 MPAHDLTLYVK

-1914 DAVDDGEVT
+1914 DVVDDGEIT

-1964 GYVFAGWYTDAEFKK
+1964 GY
-1979 AFDGV
+1979 
-1984 VPARDI
+1984 
-1990 TLYAKWDVQSV
+1990 
-2001 NYTIKHCLQN
+2001 
-2011 ANDDGYSLGAQENF
+2011 
-2025 NADTDTV
+2025 
-2032 VTPEV
+2032 
-2037 KNFDGFTAPKKQQVT
+2037 
-2052 VEGDG
+2052 
-2057 TTTVI
+2057 
-2062 YRYTRNV
+2062 
-2069 HTLTLKN
+2069 
-2076 YDGKTDKTVEAR
+2076 
-2088 YEMSIPK
+2088 
-2095 PTRAGYAFAGWY
+2095 AFAGWY

-2136 NYVVEYYQQNVQGD
+2136 NYVVEHYQQNVQGD

-2180 PKTEKVA
+2180 PKTEKVT

-2197 YYYKRNVHTVTF
+2197 YYYKRKVHTVTF

-2214 TFAAEKGGDDS
+2214 TFAAEKGEDDS

-2235 NITVPKAPARTGYQ
+2235 NITVPKAPTRTGYQ

-2280 FKTGGGTTIE
+2280 FKTGEGTSVS

-2297 DKINTPE
+2297 DKISVPKD
-2304 NPTRKGYI
+2304 PTRTGYI
-2312 FKNWSK
+2312 FKNWSE
-2318 NGKKVDNLPT
+2318 NGKKVDKLPT

-2338 AIWERETYQITYDLN
+2338 AIWEQETYQITYDLN

-2386 TGWSGTEITG
+2386 TGWSGTQITG
-2396 VSDNVSVKQGSIEKR
+2396 VSDNVSVKQGSTDNR
-2411 EYKANWRENTY
+2411 TYKANWRENIY

-2446 NVTLPKCRFT
+2446 NVTLPKCGFT

-2517 TVRKTKYGDK
+2517 TVRKTKYGNK

-2561 LQDAKNITLYASWK
+2561 LQDAKDITLYASWK
-2575 ANQKYSYRPSNSG
+2575 ANSFYVYKPSDYG
-2588 NTYRVTDK
+2588 NTYRVNDDGKTAK
-2596 HEYTRFTYYVDGN
+2596 FTFYVDGN
-2609 QTSVKTTGDS
+2609 QTKVPTTGDT
-2619 GLNPARYHLNMKNI
+2619 GQNPAVYHMNMTNL
-2633 SYNAVHQNYSKMRI
+2633 SYEAIHQNFTSMEVEVV
-2647 RISYKIKMVK
+2647 YKTKKIK

-2663 RISYHTKSDNKDHT
+2663 KISYHTRSDNKDHND
-2677 EWKKNTEDLKK
+2677 WQVHTEDLN
-2688 KNGKTITCEYTLTT
+2688 KNNGNLRICDYYLMVD
-2702 GSKIDVDSL
+2702 GKIDVDSL

-2718 GVGPDRYDLSNL
+2718 GDRRDEYDLSNL
-2730 NVDITF
+2730 IVSVYF
-2736 E
+2736 R

>member
-1 MKKRLVSMILSAVL
+1 
-15 FATSVPVAAF
+15 
-25 AEDASTQNPVVHS
+25 
-38 EEGTSQGSNARKESG
+38 
-53 IDYKKNGGTFAEGY
+53 
-67 TAPSNYDE
+67 
-75 PVTEL
+75 
-80 PGAEQITKAGY
+80 
-91 EFAGWYDNE
+91 
-100 EFNGE
+100 
-105 PVTSLSTADHS
+105 
-116 GSVVLYAKWTERYYY
+116 
-131 VDIPQ
+131 
-136 TVNADGDKLTIKA
+136 
-149 DAGGLYDKDHVSVT
+149 
-163 VQSENDWKLKS
+163 
-174 GLHSLAY
+174 
-181 ELRNPQS
+181 
-188 GSALENG
+188 
-195 SVVASLTKDESHK
+195 
-208 QQEYD
+208 
-213 CNILDKPNYTGDYT
+213 
-227 DHLTFDIAFQD
+227 
-238 TAYNITYE
+238 
-246 TNGGTITKKNPQK
+246 
-259 ADQMI
+259 
-264 TVTQEQYQA
+264 
-273 GTVLKDLPAP
+273 
-283 VKKSST
+283 
-289 FLGWCYD
+289 
-296 EACTRYVDSKDR
+296 
-308 LLSDV
+308 
-313 TLYASY
+313 
-319 ADNQPMEEVSMATYA
+319 
-334 RANDVAADF
+334 
-343 TIPVTDTSVAM
+343 
-354 TPDQVRKNFTIKNVT
+354 
-369 DSSETVTVDVTEGA
+369 
-383 DHTFTISNP
+383 
-392 NGWTPGAA
+392 
-400 YKLELQEKALY
+400 
-411 FTGFDPTIRVYDFT
+411 
-425 VYREEVKNV
+425 
-434 ELNKE
+434 
-439 IKYIHKKELSNLTV
+439 
-453 NGKKV
+453 
-458 EEVSIAA
+458 
-465 MTIGTDGSLTE
+465 
-476 EGSDTTGT
+476 
-484 FTYKKQLEVGDQV
+484 
-497 AIYSGDVIP
+497 
-506 TMDMSSGDNSDV
+506 
-518 SFIEITGADGD
+518 
-529 KYTYRGSRPEDVLF
+529 
-543 MPDVL
+543 
-548 PLSMDKDQDGD
+548 
-559 PDNNS
+559 
-564 VTINVSDLTFG
+564 
-575 DDAMSQA
+575 
-582 MDLDSETTVDEGD
+582 
-595 YLAIYTGTMGENESG
+595 
-610 TVSLYGEITSVLLS
+610 
-624 EGKYIV
+624 
-630 SYIPVSEEDM
+630 
-640 RQTMDVYQKENVEGE
+640 
-655 DLLEDTDVQALE
+655 
-667 EDIETQAVDSGF
+667 
-679 ASEVAERVADAAME
+679 
-693 TESFE
+693 
-698 ELQESLKEDMNADIM
+698 
-713 VQSQGYGQLRKARAA
+713 
-728 GGAGGSRVELGVP
+728 
-741 TVKANLGTT
+741 
-750 LKHFDG
+750 
-756 DVSGLRL
+756 
-763 ALEIGVPITVH
+763 
-774 VNRGADI
+774 
-781 EIMITATFEQ
+781 
-791 EVRVSIDVD
+791 
-800 GSAVWKTWGFI
+800 
-811 PYIADYRV
+811 
-819 TASLELYE
+819 
-827 YTGIGLNVNFKTAE
+827 
-841 TGNPVS
+841 
-847 DSSSKLR
+847 
-854 KGVNKIT
+854 
-861 EELKNMMENG
+861 
-871 EDYLNSASGLVSGGD
+871 
-886 EISVSKSLAE
+886 
-896 RYSELL
+896 
-902 ADEADWVE
+902 
-910 IYKRPLVDQHF
+910 
-921 RVLLIIDIQVKLE
+921 
-934 FVVSAN
+934 
-940 VNISIGMTYWY
+940 
-951 KNAKEYVFCVRVKE
+951 
-965 RTATNDTID
+965 
-974 LVEEQYEFTAYAMGT
+974 MGT

-1175 QDGEI
+1175 QDGEM

-1232 EIKRPE
+1232 EIKKPE

-1295 TYEAQTPVKMNGRT
+1295 TYEAQTPVKMSGRT
-1309 EEEVSPVPKEREGF
+1309 EEKVSPVPAERTGF

-1397 EEGAGVPKKVPSEN
+1397 EEGAGVPKEVPSEN

-1527 KGYVFEGWYTDEA
+1527 KGYVFEGWYTD
-1540 CENAFGQTMPAKD
+1540 
-1553 MTVYAKW
+1553 
-1560 EKQKVNYTVRHLME
+1560 
-1574 KLPDAEK
+1574 
-1581 ENPGGDK
+1581 
-1588 EEYPDLDKPVE
+1588 
-1599 EENSYILYEEEVF
+1599 
-1612 AAYPEDKVTPD
+1612 
-1623 VKRYEGFT
+1623 
-1631 SPAAQTTTVDGNGN
+1631 
-1645 TVIEY
+1645 
-1650 KYARNVHKLKLV
+1650 
-1662 DRGVDENNME
+1662 
-1672 GFGMPFGAAITEV
+1672 
-1685 AIRSGYCFEG
+1685 
-1695 WYTDKDFKNR
+1695 KDFKNR

-1777 VNGWGGPDI
+1777 VNGWGGADI

-1800 LNNGEDNKTSK
+1800 LNNGEDNKISK

-1836 ALTQPYVQTT
+1836 ALTQSYVQTT

-1914 DAVDDGEVT
+1914 DVVDDGEVT

-1964 GYVFAGWYTDAEFKK
+1964 GYAFEGWYTDAEFKK

-2001 NYTIKHCLQN
+2001 NYTVKHCLQN

-2037 KNFDGFTAPKKQQVT
+2037 KNFDGFTAPEKQQVT

-2057 TTTVI
+2057 RTTVI
-2062 YRYTRNV
+2062 YRYARNV

-2076 YDGKTDKTVEAR
+2076 YDGKIDKTVEAR

-2123 DLTLYA
+2123 NLTLHA

-2136 NYVVEYYQQNVQGD
+2136 NYVVEHYQQNVQGD

-2180 PKTEKVA
+2180 PKTEKVT

-2197 YYYKRNVHTVTF
+2197 YYYKRKVHTVTF

-2214 TFAAEKGGDDS
+2214 TFAAEKGEDDS

-2297 DKINTPE
+2297 DKINAPE

-2312 FKNWSK
+2312 FKNWSE

-2338 AIWERETYQITYDLN
+2338 AIWERKTYQITYDLN

-2386 TGWSGTEITG
+2386 TGWSGTKITG
-2396 VSDNVSVKQGSIEKR
+2396 VSDNVSVKQGSTDNR
-2411 EYKANWRENTY
+2411 TYKANWRENTY

-2432 AKGSMAAKTVNYTE
+2432 AKGSMEAKTVNYTE
-2446 NVTLPKCRFT
+2446 NVILPKCGFT

-2517 TVRKTKYGDK
+2517 TVRKIKYGDK

>member
-25 AEDASTQNPVVHS
+25 AEDANTQNPVVHS

-100 EFNGE
+100 QFNGE

-208 QQEYD
+208 QQDYD

-273 GTVLKDLPAP
+273 GTILKDLPAP

-1175 QDGEI
+1175 QDGEM

-1232 EIKRPE
+1232 EIKKPE

-1295 TYEAQTPVKMNGRT
+1295 TYEAQTPVKMSGRT
-1309 EEEVSPVPKEREGF
+1309 EEKVSPVPAERTGF

-1397 EEGAGVPKKVPSEN
+1397 EEGAGVPKEVPSEN

-1474 PKGTIKADGSLVLK
+1474 PKGTIKEDGSLVLK

-1527 KGYVFEGWYTDEA
+1527 KGYV
-1540 CENAFGQTMPAKD
+1540 
-1553 MTVYAKW
+1553 
-1560 EKQKVNYTVRHLME
+1560 
-1574 KLPDAEK
+1574 
-1581 ENPGGDK
+1581 
-1588 EEYPDLDKPVE
+1588 
-1599 EENSYILYEEEVF
+1599 
-1612 AAYPEDKVTPD
+1612 
-1623 VKRYEGFT
+1623 
-1631 SPAAQTTTVDGNGN
+1631 
-1645 TVIEY
+1645 
-1650 KYARNVHKLKLV
+1650 
-1662 DRGVDENNME
+1662 
-1672 GFGMPFGAAITEV
+1672 
-1685 AIRSGYCFEG
+1685 FEG

-1800 LNNGEDNKTSK
+1800 LNNGEDNKISK

-1914 DAVDDGEVT
+1914 DVVDDGEIT

-1964 GYVFAGWYTDAEFKK
+1964 GY
-1979 AFDGV
+1979 
-1984 VPARDI
+1984 
-1990 TLYAKWDVQSV
+1990 
-2001 NYTIKHCLQN
+2001 
-2011 ANDDGYSLGAQENF
+2011 
-2025 NADTDTV
+2025 
-2032 VTPEV
+2032 
-2037 KNFDGFTAPKKQQVT
+2037 
-2052 VEGDG
+2052 
-2057 TTTVI
+2057 
-2062 YRYTRNV
+2062 
-2069 HTLTLKN
+2069 
-2076 YDGKTDKTVEAR
+2076 
-2088 YEMSIPK
+2088 
-2095 PTRAGYAFAGWY
+2095 AFAGWY

-2136 NYVVEYYQQNVQGD
+2136 NYVVEHYQQNVQGD

-2180 PKTEKVA
+2180 PKTEKVT

-2197 YYYKRNVHTVTF
+2197 YYYKRKVHTVTF

-2214 TFAAEKGGDDS
+2214 TFAAEKGEDDS

-2235 NITVPKAPARTGYQ
+2235 NITVPKAPTRTGYQ

-2280 FKTGGGTTIE
+2280 FKTGEGTSVS

-2297 DKINTPE
+2297 DKISVPKD
-2304 NPTRKGYI
+2304 PTRTGYI
-2312 FKNWSK
+2312 FKYWSE
-2318 NGKKVDNLPT
+2318 NGKKVDKLPT

-2338 AIWERETYQITYDLN
+2338 AIWEQETYQITYDLN

-2386 TGWSGTEITG
+2386 TGWSGTQITG
-2396 VSDNVSVKQGSIEKR
+2396 VSDNVSVKQGSTDNR
-2411 EYKANWRENTY
+2411 TYKANWRENIY

-2446 NVTLPKCRFT
+2446 NVTLPKCGFT

-2561 LQDAKNITLYASWK
+2561 LQDAKDITLYASWK
-2575 ANQKYSYRPSNSG
+2575 ANSFYVYKPSDYG
-2588 NTYRVTDK
+2588 NTYRVNDDGKTAK
-2596 HEYTRFTYYVDGN
+2596 FTFYVDGN
-2609 QTSVKTTGDS
+2609 QTKVPTTGDT
-2619 GLNPARYHLNMKNI
+2619 GQNPAVYHMNMTNL
-2633 SYNAVHQNYSKMRI
+2633 SYEAIHQNFTSMEVEVV
-2647 RISYKIKMVK
+2647 YKTKKIK

-2663 RISYHTKSDNKDHT
+2663 KISYHTRSDNKDHND
-2677 EWKKNTEDLKK
+2677 WQVHTEDLN
-2688 KNGKTITCEYTLTT
+2688 KNNGNLRICDYYLMVD
-2702 GSKIDVDSL
+2702 GKIDVDSL

-2718 GVGPDRYDLSNL
+2718 GDRRDEYDLSNL
-2730 NVDITF
+2730 IVSVYF
-2736 E
+2736 R

>member
-25 AEDASTQNPVVHS
+25 AEDANTQNPVVHS

-208 QQEYD
+208 QQDYD

-273 GTVLKDLPAP
+273 GTILKDLPAP

-484 FTYKKQLEVGDQV
+484 FTYKKQLEVGDQI

-575 DDAMSQA
+575 DDAMSRA

-595 YLAIYTGTMGENESG
+595 YLALYTGTMGENESG

-886 EISVSKSLAE
+886 EISVSKSLTE

-1175 QDGEI
+1175 QDGEM

-1232 EIKRPE
+1232 EIKKPE

-1295 TYEAQTPVKMNGRT
+1295 TYEAQTPVKMSGRT
-1309 EEEVSPVPKEREGF
+1309 EEKVSPVPAERTGF

-1397 EEGAGVPKKVPSEN
+1397 EEGAGVPKEVPSEN

-1527 KGYVFEGWYTDEA
+1527 KGYVFEGWYTD
-1540 CENAFGQTMPAKD
+1540 
-1553 MTVYAKW
+1553 
-1560 EKQKVNYTVRHLME
+1560 
-1574 KLPDAEK
+1574 
-1581 ENPGGDK
+1581 
-1588 EEYPDLDKPVE
+1588 
-1599 EENSYILYEEEVF
+1599 
-1612 AAYPEDKVTPD
+1612 
-1623 VKRYEGFT
+1623 
-1631 SPAAQTTTVDGNGN
+1631 
-1645 TVIEY
+1645 
-1650 KYARNVHKLKLV
+1650 
-1662 DRGVDENNME
+1662 
-1672 GFGMPFGAAITEV
+1672 
-1685 AIRSGYCFEG
+1685 
-1695 WYTDKDFKNR
+1695 KDFKNR

-1800 LNNGEDNKTSK
+1800 LNNGEDNKISK

-1836 ALTQPYVQTT
+1836 ALTQSYVQTT

-1914 DAVDDGEVT
+1914 DVVDDGEIT

-1964 GYVFAGWYTDAEFKK
+1964 GY
-1979 AFDGV
+1979 
-1984 VPARDI
+1984 
-1990 TLYAKWDVQSV
+1990 
-2001 NYTIKHCLQN
+2001 
-2011 ANDDGYSLGAQENF
+2011 
-2025 NADTDTV
+2025 
-2032 VTPEV
+2032 
-2037 KNFDGFTAPKKQQVT
+2037 
-2052 VEGDG
+2052 
-2057 TTTVI
+2057 
-2062 YRYTRNV
+2062 
-2069 HTLTLKN
+2069 
-2076 YDGKTDKTVEAR
+2076 
-2088 YEMSIPK
+2088 
-2095 PTRAGYAFAGWY
+2095 AFAGWY

-2136 NYVVEYYQQNVQGD
+2136 NYVVEHYQQNVQGD

-2180 PKTEKVA
+2180 PKTEKVT

-2197 YYYKRNVHTVTF
+2197 YYYKRKVHTVTF

-2214 TFAAEKGGDDS
+2214 TFAAEKGEDDS

-2235 NITVPKAPARTGYQ
+2235 NITVPKAPTRTGYQ

-2280 FKTGGGTTIE
+2280 FKTGEGTSVS

-2297 DKINTPE
+2297 DKISVPKD
-2304 NPTRKGYI
+2304 PTRTGYI
-2312 FKNWSK
+2312 FKYWSE
-2318 NGKKVDNLPT
+2318 NGKKVDKLPT

-2338 AIWERETYQITYDLN
+2338 AIWEQETYQITYDLN

-2386 TGWSGTEITG
+2386 TGWSGTQITG
-2396 VSDNVSVKQGSIEKR
+2396 VSDNVSVKQGSTDNR
-2411 EYKANWRENTY
+2411 TYKANWRENIY

-2446 NVTLPKCRFT
+2446 NVTLPKCGFT

-2561 LQDAKNITLYASWK
+2561 LQDAKDITLYASWK
-2575 ANQKYSYRPSNSG
+2575 ANSFYVYKPSDYG
-2588 NTYRVTDK
+2588 NTYRVNDDGKTAK
-2596 HEYTRFTYYVDGN
+2596 FTFYVDGN
-2609 QTSVKTTGDS
+2609 QTKVPTTGDT
-2619 GLNPARYHLNMKNI
+2619 GQNPAVYHMNMTNL
-2633 SYNAVHQNYSKMRI
+2633 SYEAIHQNFTSMEVEVV
-2647 RISYKIKMVK
+2647 YKTKKIK

-2663 RISYHTKSDNKDHT
+2663 KISYHTRSDNKDHND
-2677 EWKKNTEDLKK
+2677 WQVHTEDLN
-2688 KNGKTITCEYTLTT
+2688 KNNGNLRICDYYLMVD
-2702 GSKIDVDSL
+2702 GKIDVDSL

-2718 GVGPDRYDLSNL
+2718 GDRRDEYDLSNL
-2730 NVDITF
+2730 IVSVYF
-2736 E
+2736 R

>member
-25 AEDASTQNPVVHS
+25 AEDANTQNPVVHS

-208 QQEYD
+208 QQDYD

-273 GTVLKDLPAP
+273 GTILKDLPAP

-484 FTYKKQLEVGDQV
+484 FTYKKQLEVGDQI

-575 DDAMSQA
+575 NDAMSRA

-595 YLAIYTGTMGENESG
+595 YLALYTGTMGENESG

-1175 QDGEI
+1175 QDGEM

-1397 EEGAGVPKKVPSEN
+1397 EEGAGVPKEVPSEN

-1527 KGYVFEGWYTDEA
+1527 KGYVFEGWYTD
-1540 CENAFGQTMPAKD
+1540 
-1553 MTVYAKW
+1553 
-1560 EKQKVNYTVRHLME
+1560 
-1574 KLPDAEK
+1574 
-1581 ENPGGDK
+1581 
-1588 EEYPDLDKPVE
+1588 
-1599 EENSYILYEEEVF
+1599 
-1612 AAYPEDKVTPD
+1612 
-1623 VKRYEGFT
+1623 
-1631 SPAAQTTTVDGNGN
+1631 
-1645 TVIEY
+1645 
-1650 KYARNVHKLKLV
+1650 
-1662 DRGVDENNME
+1662 
-1672 GFGMPFGAAITEV
+1672 
-1685 AIRSGYCFEG
+1685 
-1695 WYTDKDFKNR
+1695 KDFKNR

-1770 PEAKTGQ
+1770 PEDKTGQ

-1887 VTAKTGEHLTLAVKA
+1887 VTAKIGEHLTLAVKA

-1914 DAVDDGEVT
+1914 DVVDDGEVT

-2057 TTTVI
+2057 RTTVI

-2136 NYVVEYYQQNVQGD
+2136 NYVVEHYQQNVQGD

-2180 PKTEKVA
+2180 PKTEKVT

-2197 YYYKRNVHTVTF
+2197 YYYKRKVHTVTF
-2209 DADSG
+2209 DANSG

-2235 NITVPKAPARTGYQ
+2235 NITVPKAPTRTGYQ

-2280 FKTGGGTTIE
+2280 FKTGEGTSVS

-2297 DKINTPE
+2297 DKISVPKD
-2304 NPTRKGYI
+2304 PTRTGYI
-2312 FKNWSK
+2312 FKYWSE
-2318 NGKKVDNLPT
+2318 NGKKVDKLPT

-2338 AIWERETYQITYDLN
+2338 AIWEQETYQITYDLN

-2386 TGWSGTEITG
+2386 TGWSGTQITG
-2396 VSDNVSVKQGSIEKR
+2396 VSDNVSVKQGSTDNR
-2411 EYKANWRENTY
+2411 TYKANWRENIY

-2446 NVTLPKCRFT
+2446 NVTLPKCGFT

>member
-15 FATSVPVAAF
+15 FATSVPVTAF
-25 AEDASTQNPVVHS
+25 AEDANAQNPVAQS
-38 EEGTSQGSNARKESG
+38 EEGTSQGTDVLKESG

-105 PVTSLSTADHS
+105 PVTSLSTSDHS

-208 QQEYD
+208 QQEYN

-246 TNGGTITKKNPQK
+246 TNGGTITKKNPQQ

-343 TIPVTDTSVAM
+343 TIPVTDTSAAM

-458 EEVSIAA
+458 KEVSIAA

-518 SFIEITGADGD
+518 SFVEITGADGD

-564 VTINVSDLTFG
+564 VTINVSDLTLG

-595 YLAIYTGTMGENESG
+595 YLALYTGTMGENESG

-655 DLLEDTDVQALE
+655 DLLEDTDVQELE

-1154 SAFTYDPATNI
+1154 SAFTYDPVTNI

-1175 QDGEI
+1175 QDGEM

-1232 EIKRPE
+1232 EIKKPE

-1295 TYEAQTPVKMNGRT
+1295 TYEAQTPVKMSGRT
-1309 EEEVSPVPKEREGF
+1309 EEKVSPVPAERTGF

-1397 EEGAGVPKKVPSEN
+1397 EEGAGVPKEVPSEN

-1527 KGYVFEGWYTDEA
+1527 KGYVFEGWYTD
-1540 CENAFGQTMPAKD
+1540 
-1553 MTVYAKW
+1553 
-1560 EKQKVNYTVRHLME
+1560 
-1574 KLPDAEK
+1574 
-1581 ENPGGDK
+1581 
-1588 EEYPDLDKPVE
+1588 
-1599 EENSYILYEEEVF
+1599 
-1612 AAYPEDKVTPD
+1612 
-1623 VKRYEGFT
+1623 
-1631 SPAAQTTTVDGNGN
+1631 
-1645 TVIEY
+1645 
-1650 KYARNVHKLKLV
+1650 
-1662 DRGVDENNME
+1662 
-1672 GFGMPFGAAITEV
+1672 
-1685 AIRSGYCFEG
+1685 
-1695 WYTDKDFKNR
+1695 KDFKNR

-1800 LNNGEDNKTSK
+1800 LNNGEDNKISK

-1836 ALTQPYVQTT
+1836 ALTQSYVQTT

-1914 DAVDDGEVT
+1914 DVVDDGEVT

-1964 GYVFAGWYTDAEFKK
+1964 GYAFEGWYTDAEFTK

-2001 NYTIKHCLQN
+2001 NYTVKHCLQN

-2037 KNFDGFTAPKKQQVT
+2037 KNFDGFTAPEKQQVT

-2057 TTTVI
+2057 RTTVI
-2062 YRYTRNV
+2062 YRYARNV

-2076 YDGKTDKTVEAR
+2076 YDGKIDKTVEAR

-2136 NYVVEYYQQNVQGD
+2136 NYVVEHYQQNVQGD

-2180 PKTEKVA
+2180 PKTEKVT

-2197 YYYKRNVHTVTF
+2197 YYYKRKVHTVTF

-2214 TFAAEKGGDDS
+2214 TFAAEKGEDDS

-2297 DKINTPE
+2297 DKINAPE

-2312 FKNWSK
+2312 FKNWSE

-2338 AIWERETYQITYDLN
+2338 AIWERKTYQITYDLN

-2386 TGWSGTEITG
+2386 TGWSGTKITG
-2396 VSDNVSVKQGSIEKR
+2396 VSDNVSVKQGSTDNR
-2411 EYKANWRENTY
+2411 TYKANWRENTY

-2432 AKGSMAAKTVNYTE
+2432 AKGSMEAKTVNYTE
-2446 NVTLPKCRFT
+2446 NVILPKCGFT

-2517 TVRKTKYGDK
+2517 TVRKIKYGDK

>member
-25 AEDASTQNPVVHS
+25 AEDANTQNPVVHS

-246 TNGGTITKKNPQK
+246 TNGGTITKKNPQQ

-273 GTVLKDLPAP
+273 GTILKDLPAP

-334 RANDVAADF
+334 RANDVATDF
-343 TIPVTDTSVAM
+343 TIPMTDTSAAM

-458 EEVSIAA
+458 KEVSIAA

-595 YLAIYTGTMGENESG
+595 YLALYTGTMGENESG

-698 ELQESLKEDMNADIM
+698 ELQESLKEDMKADIM

-763 ALEIGVPITVH
+763 ALEIGVPITIH

-1083 KVGVLENVLD
+1083 RVGVLENVLD

-1165 IRVNPGDEPE
+1165 IHVNPGDEPE
-1175 QDGEI
+1175 QDGEM

-1232 EIKRPE
+1232 EIKKPE

-1295 TYEAQTPVKMNGRT
+1295 TYEAQTPVKMSGRT
-1309 EEEVSPVPKEREGF
+1309 EEEVSPVPNERTGF

-1363 TETEVI
+1363 TQTEVI

-1397 EEGAGVPKKVPSEN
+1397 EEGAGVPKEVPSEN

-1527 KGYVFEGWYTDEA
+1527 KGYVFEGWYTD
-1540 CENAFGQTMPAKD
+1540 
-1553 MTVYAKW
+1553 
-1560 EKQKVNYTVRHLME
+1560 
-1574 KLPDAEK
+1574 
-1581 ENPGGDK
+1581 
-1588 EEYPDLDKPVE
+1588 
-1599 EENSYILYEEEVF
+1599 
-1612 AAYPEDKVTPD
+1612 
-1623 VKRYEGFT
+1623 
-1631 SPAAQTTTVDGNGN
+1631 
-1645 TVIEY
+1645 
-1650 KYARNVHKLKLV
+1650 
-1662 DRGVDENNME
+1662 
-1672 GFGMPFGAAITEV
+1672 
-1685 AIRSGYCFEG
+1685 
-1695 WYTDKDFKNR
+1695 KDFKNR

-1786 WYHYKRNSY
+1786 WYRYTRNSY

-1800 LNNGEDNKTSK
+1800 LNNGEDNKTSE
-1811 VRYEADITNTPSR
+1811 VRYEADITNTPSQ

-1914 DAVDDGEVT
+1914 DVVDDGEIT

-1957 EEKPYRA
+1957 EEKPDHA
-1964 GYVFAGWYTDAEFKK
+1964 GYAFAGWYTDAEFKK

-1984 VPARDI
+1984 VPDRDI

-2001 NYTIKHCLQN
+2001 NYTVKHCLQN

-2037 KNFDGFTAPKKQQVT
+2037 KNFDGFTAPEKQQVT

-2057 TTTVI
+2057 RTTVI

-2136 NYVVEYYQQNVQGD
+2136 NYVVEHYQQNVQGD

-2180 PKTEKVA
+2180 PKTEKVT

-2297 DKINTPE
+2297 DKINAPE

-2312 FKNWSK
+2312 FKNWSE

-2446 NVTLPKCRFT
+2446 NVTLPKCGFT

-2575 ANQKYSYRPSNSG
+2575 ANSFYLYKPSDYE
-2588 NTYRVTDK
+2588 NTYRVDDDGKTVK
-2596 HEYTRFTYYVDGN
+2596 FTFYVDGN
-2609 QTSVKTTGDS
+2609 QTKVPTTGDT
-2619 GLNPARYHLNMKNI
+2619 GQNPAVYHMNMTNL
-2633 SYNAVHQNYSKMRI
+2633 SYDAIHQNYSSMEVMVLYRTK
-2647 RISYKIKMVK
+2647 KIK

-2663 RISYHTKSDNKDHT
+2663 KISYHTRSDNKDHND
-2677 EWKKNTEDLKK
+2677 WQVHTEDLNKN
-2688 KNGKTITCEYTLTT
+2688 NGKMRICDYYLMVD
-2702 GSKIDVDSL
+2702 GKIDVDSL

-2718 GVGPDRYDLSNL
+2718 GDKRDEYDLSSL
-2730 NVDITF
+2730 SMYVF
-2736 E
+2736 FR

>member
-25 AEDASTQNPVVHS
+25 AEDANTQNPVVHS

-67 TAPSNYDE
+67 TAPPNYDE

-105 PVTSLSTADHS
+105 PVTSLSTSDHS

-208 QQEYD
+208 QQEYN

-227 DHLTFDIAFQD
+227 DHPTFDIAFQD

-246 TNGGTITKKNPQK
+246 TNGGTITKKNPQQ

-273 GTVLKDLPAP
+273 GTVLKNLPAP

-334 RANDVAADF
+334 RANDVATDF
-343 TIPVTDTSVAM
+343 TIPVTDTSAAM

-655 DLLEDTDVQALE
+655 DLLEDTDVQELE

-1175 QDGEI
+1175 QDGEM

-1232 EIKRPE
+1232 EIKKPE

-1397 EEGAGVPKKVPSEN
+1397 EEGAGVPKEVPSEN

-1527 KGYVFEGWYTDEA
+1527 KGYVFEGWYTD
-1540 CENAFGQTMPAKD
+1540 
-1553 MTVYAKW
+1553 
-1560 EKQKVNYTVRHLME
+1560 
-1574 KLPDAEK
+1574 
-1581 ENPGGDK
+1581 
-1588 EEYPDLDKPVE
+1588 
-1599 EENSYILYEEEVF
+1599 
-1612 AAYPEDKVTPD
+1612 
-1623 VKRYEGFT
+1623 
-1631 SPAAQTTTVDGNGN
+1631 
-1645 TVIEY
+1645 
-1650 KYARNVHKLKLV
+1650 
-1662 DRGVDENNME
+1662 
-1672 GFGMPFGAAITEV
+1672 
-1685 AIRSGYCFEG
+1685 
-1695 WYTDKDFKNR
+1695 KDFKNR

-1795 NLTYV
+1795 NLPYV
-1800 LNNGEDNKTSK
+1800 LNNGEDNKISK

-1836 ALTQPYVQTT
+1836 ALTQSYVQTT

-1914 DAVDDGEVT
+1914 DVVDDGEIT

-1964 GYVFAGWYTDAEFKK
+1964 GY
-1979 AFDGV
+1979 
-1984 VPARDI
+1984 
-1990 TLYAKWDVQSV
+1990 
-2001 NYTIKHCLQN
+2001 
-2011 ANDDGYSLGAQENF
+2011 
-2025 NADTDTV
+2025 
-2032 VTPEV
+2032 
-2037 KNFDGFTAPKKQQVT
+2037 
-2052 VEGDG
+2052 
-2057 TTTVI
+2057 
-2062 YRYTRNV
+2062 
-2069 HTLTLKN
+2069 
-2076 YDGKTDKTVEAR
+2076 
-2088 YEMSIPK
+2088 
-2095 PTRAGYAFAGWY
+2095 AFAGWY

-2136 NYVVEYYQQNVQGD
+2136 NYVVEHYQQNVQGD

-2180 PKTEKVA
+2180 PKTEKVT

-2197 YYYKRNVHTVTF
+2197 YYYKRKVHTVTF

-2214 TFAAEKGGDDS
+2214 TFAAEKGEDDS

-2235 NITVPKAPARTGYQ
+2235 NITVPKAPTRTGYQ

-2280 FKTGGGTTIE
+2280 FKTGEGTSVS

-2297 DKINTPE
+2297 DKINAPE

-2312 FKNWSK
+2312 FKNWSE

-2353 GGSMK
+2353 GGNMK

-2386 TGWSGTEITG
+2386 TGWSGTQITG
-2396 VSDNVSVKQGSIEKR
+2396 VSDNVPVKQGSTDNR
-2411 EYKANWRENTY
+2411 TYKANWRENIY

-2446 NVTLPKCRFT
+2446 NVTLTKCGFT

-2527 YQFPSDPTR
+2527 YQFPPDPTR

-2561 LQDAKNITLYASWK
+2561 LQDAKDITLYEAGK
-2575 ANQKYSYRPSNSG
+2575 RIPFM
-2588 NTYRVTDK
+2588 
-2596 HEYTRFTYYVDGN
+2596 FTN
-2609 QTSVKTTGDS
+2609 
-2619 GLNPARYHLNMKNI
+2619 H
-2633 SYNAVHQNYSKMRI
+2633 RI
-2647 RISYKIKMVK
+2647 M
-2657 DGYSDL
+2657 
-2663 RISYHTKSDNKDHT
+2663 
-2677 EWKKNTEDLKK
+2677 E
-2688 KNGKTITCEYTLTT
+2688 TLT
-2702 GSKIDVDSL
+2702 G
-2711 TLEFDAH
+2711 
-2718 GVGPDRYDLSNL
+2718 
-2730 NVDITF
+2730 
-2736 E
+2736 

>member
-1 MKKRLVSMILSAVL
+1 MS
-15 FATSVPVAAF
+15 
-25 AEDASTQNPVVHS
+25 D
-38 EEGTSQGSNARKESG
+38 
-53 IDYKKNGGTFAEGY
+53 
-67 TAPSNYDE
+67 
-75 PVTEL
+75 
-80 PGAEQITKAGY
+80 
-91 EFAGWYDNE
+91 
-100 EFNGE
+100 
-105 PVTSLSTADHS
+105 
-116 GSVVLYAKWTERYYY
+116 
-131 VDIPQ
+131 

-246 TNGGTITKKNPQK
+246 TNGGTITKKNPQQ

-334 RANDVAADF
+334 RANDVATDF
-343 TIPVTDTSVAM
+343 TIPMTDTSAAM

-529 KYTYRGSRPEDVLF
+529 KYRYRGSRPEDVLF

-655 DLLEDTDVQALE
+655 DLLEDTDVQELE

-698 ELQESLKEDMNADIM
+698 ELQGSLKEDMNADIM

-763 ALEIGVPITVH
+763 ALEIGVPITIH

-800 GSAVWKTWGFI
+800 GSAVWKRWGFI

-841 TGNPVS
+841 TGNPLS

-871 EDYLNSASGLVSGGD
+871 EDYLNSASGLVSGRD

-1083 KVGVLENVLD
+1083 RVGVLENVLD

-1175 QDGEI
+1175 QDGEM

-1217 NGGSFVDAITGKYNA
+1217 NGGSFVDAVTGKYNA
-1232 EIKRPE
+1232 EIKKPE

-1295 TYEAQTPVKMNGRT
+1295 TYEAQTPVKMSGRT
-1309 EEEVSPVPKEREGF
+1309 EEEVSPVPKERTGF

-1397 EEGAGVPKKVPSEN
+1397 EEGAEVPKEVPSEN

-1631 SPAAQTTTVDGNGN
+1631 SPETQTVAVDGNGN

-1650 KYARNVHKLKLV
+1650 KYARNIHKLKLV

-1705 FDGTMPDKD
+1705 FEGTMPDKD

-1786 WYHYKRNSY
+1786 QYYYMRNSY

-1811 VRYEADITNTPSR
+1811 VCYEADITNTPSR

-1836 ALTQPYVQTT
+1836 ALTQPYIQTT

-1914 DAVDDGEVT
+1914 DVVDDGEIT

-1964 GYVFAGWYTDAEFKK
+1964 GY
-1979 AFDGV
+1979 
-1984 VPARDI
+1984 
-1990 TLYAKWDVQSV
+1990 
-2001 NYTIKHCLQN
+2001 
-2011 ANDDGYSLGAQENF
+2011 
-2025 NADTDTV
+2025 
-2032 VTPEV
+2032 
-2037 KNFDGFTAPKKQQVT
+2037 
-2052 VEGDG
+2052 
-2057 TTTVI
+2057 
-2062 YRYTRNV
+2062 
-2069 HTLTLKN
+2069 
-2076 YDGKTDKTVEAR
+2076 
-2088 YEMSIPK
+2088 
-2095 PTRAGYAFAGWY
+2095 AFAGWY

-2123 DLTLYA
+2123 NLTLYA

-2136 NYVVEYYQQNVQGD
+2136 NYVVEHYQQNAQGA

-2180 PKTEKVA
+2180 PKTEKVS

-2197 YYYKRNVHTVTF
+2197 YYYKRKVHTVTF

-2214 TFAAEKGGDDS
+2214 TFAAEKGEDDS

-2235 NITVPKAPARTGYQ
+2235 NITVPKAPTRTGYQ

-2280 FKTGGGTTIE
+2280 FKTGEGTSVS

-2297 DKINTPE
+2297 DKISVPKD
-2304 NPTRKGYI
+2304 PTRTGYI
-2312 FKNWSK
+2312 FKYWSE

-2338 AIWERETYQITYDLN
+2338 AIWERKTYQITYDLN

-2386 TGWSGTEITG
+2386 TGWSGIQITG
-2396 VSDNVSVKQGSIEKR
+2396 VSDNVSVKQGSTDNR
-2411 EYKANWRENTY
+2411 TYKANWRENTY
-2422 QITFILSGTE
+2422 QITFILSGTA

-2446 NVTLPKCRFT
+2446 NVTLPKCGFA

-2619 GLNPARYHLNMKNI
+2619 GLDPARYHLNMKNI

-2718 GVGPDRYDLSNL
+2718 GIGPDRYDLSNL

>member
-1 MKKRLVSMILSAVL
+1 M
-15 FATSVPVAAF
+15 
-25 AEDASTQNPVVHS
+25 
-38 EEGTSQGSNARKESG
+38 
-53 IDYKKNGGTFAEGY
+53 
-67 TAPSNYDE
+67 
-75 PVTEL
+75 
-80 PGAEQITKAGY
+80 
-91 EFAGWYDNE
+91 
-100 EFNGE
+100 
-105 PVTSLSTADHS
+105 
-116 GSVVLYAKWTERYYY
+116 
-131 VDIPQ
+131 
-136 TVNADGDKLTIKA
+136 
-149 DAGGLYDKDHVSVT
+149 
-163 VQSENDWKLKS
+163 
-174 GLHSLAY
+174 
-181 ELRNPQS
+181 
-188 GSALENG
+188 
-195 SVVASLTKDESHK
+195 
-208 QQEYD
+208 
-213 CNILDKPNYTGDYT
+213 
-227 DHLTFDIAFQD
+227 
-238 TAYNITYE
+238 
-246 TNGGTITKKNPQK
+246 
-259 ADQMI
+259 
-264 TVTQEQYQA
+264 
-273 GTVLKDLPAP
+273 
-283 VKKSST
+283 
-289 FLGWCYD
+289 
-296 EACTRYVDSKDR
+296 DSKDR

-334 RANDVAADF
+334 RANDVATDF
-343 TIPVTDTSVAM
+343 TIPMTDTSAAM

-458 EEVSIAA
+458 KEVSIAA

-595 YLAIYTGTMGENESG
+595 YLALYTGTMGENESG

-698 ELQESLKEDMNADIM
+698 ELQESLKEDMKADIM

-763 ALEIGVPITVH
+763 ALEIGVPITIH

-1175 QDGEI
+1175 QDGEM

-1232 EIKRPE
+1232 EIKKPE

-1295 TYEAQTPVKMNGRT
+1295 TYEAQTPVKMSGRT
-1309 EEEVSPVPKEREGF
+1309 EEKVSPVPAERTGF

-1397 EEGAGVPKKVPSEN
+1397 EEGAGVPKEVPSEN

-1527 KGYVFEGWYTDEA
+1527 KGYVFEGWYTD
-1540 CENAFGQTMPAKD
+1540 
-1553 MTVYAKW
+1553 
-1560 EKQKVNYTVRHLME
+1560 
-1574 KLPDAEK
+1574 
-1581 ENPGGDK
+1581 
-1588 EEYPDLDKPVE
+1588 
-1599 EENSYILYEEEVF
+1599 
-1612 AAYPEDKVTPD
+1612 
-1623 VKRYEGFT
+1623 
-1631 SPAAQTTTVDGNGN
+1631 
-1645 TVIEY
+1645 
-1650 KYARNVHKLKLV
+1650 
-1662 DRGVDENNME
+1662 
-1672 GFGMPFGAAITEV
+1672 
-1685 AIRSGYCFEG
+1685 
-1695 WYTDKDFKNR
+1695 KDFKNR

-1800 LNNGEDNKTSK
+1800 LNNGEDNKISK

-1836 ALTQPYVQTT
+1836 ALTQSYVQTT

-1914 DAVDDGEVT
+1914 DVVDDGEVT

-1964 GYVFAGWYTDAEFKK
+1964 GYAFEGWYTDAEFTK

-2001 NYTIKHCLQN
+2001 NYTVKHCLQN

-2037 KNFDGFTAPKKQQVT
+2037 KNFDGFTAPEKQQVT

-2057 TTTVI
+2057 RTTVI
-2062 YRYTRNV
+2062 YRYARNV

-2076 YDGKTDKTVEAR
+2076 YDGKIDKTVEAR

-2123 DLTLYA
+2123 NLTLHA

-2136 NYVVEYYQQNVQGD
+2136 NYVVEHYQQNVQGD

-2180 PKTEKVA
+2180 PKTEKVT

-2197 YYYKRNVHTVTF
+2197 YYYKRKVHTVTF

-2214 TFAAEKGGDDS
+2214 TFAAEKGEDDS

-2297 DKINTPE
+2297 DKINAPE

-2312 FKNWSK
+2312 FKNWSE

-2338 AIWERETYQITYDLN
+2338 AIWERKTYQITYDLN

-2386 TGWSGTEITG
+2386 TGWSGTKITG
-2396 VSDNVSVKQGSIEKR
+2396 VSDNVSVKQGSTDNR
-2411 EYKANWRENTY
+2411 TYKANWRENTY

-2432 AKGSMAAKTVNYTE
+2432 AKGSMEAKTVNYTE
-2446 NVTLPKCRFT
+2446 NVILPKCGFT

-2517 TVRKTKYGDK
+2517 TVRKIKYGDK

>member
-1 MKKRLVSMILSAVL
+1 M
-15 FATSVPVAAF
+15 
-25 AEDASTQNPVVHS
+25 
-38 EEGTSQGSNARKESG
+38 
-53 IDYKKNGGTFAEGY
+53 
-67 TAPSNYDE
+67 
-75 PVTEL
+75 
-80 PGAEQITKAGY
+80 
-91 EFAGWYDNE
+91 
-100 EFNGE
+100 
-105 PVTSLSTADHS
+105 
-116 GSVVLYAKWTERYYY
+116 
-131 VDIPQ
+131 
-136 TVNADGDKLTIKA
+136 
-149 DAGGLYDKDHVSVT
+149 
-163 VQSENDWKLKS
+163 
-174 GLHSLAY
+174 
-181 ELRNPQS
+181 
-188 GSALENG
+188 
-195 SVVASLTKDESHK
+195 
-208 QQEYD
+208 
-213 CNILDKPNYTGDYT
+213 
-227 DHLTFDIAFQD
+227 
-238 TAYNITYE
+238 
-246 TNGGTITKKNPQK
+246 
-259 ADQMI
+259 
-264 TVTQEQYQA
+264 
-273 GTVLKDLPAP
+273 
-283 VKKSST
+283 
-289 FLGWCYD
+289 
-296 EACTRYVDSKDR
+296 
-308 LLSDV
+308 
-313 TLYASY
+313 
-319 ADNQPMEEVSMATYA
+319 
-334 RANDVAADF
+334 
-343 TIPVTDTSVAM
+343 
-354 TPDQVRKNFTIKNVT
+354 T

-453 NGKKV
+453 NEKKV

-655 DLLEDTDVQALE
+655 DLLEDTDVQELE

-713 VQSQGYGQLRKARAA
+713 VQSQGSCQLRKARAA

-1175 QDGEI
+1175 QDGEM

-1232 EIKRPE
+1232 EIKKPE

-1397 EEGAGVPKKVPSEN
+1397 EEGAGVPKEVPSEN
-1411 KTYIAKWKALEG
+1411 KTYNAKWKALEG

-1456 TAKAADL
+1456 TAKAADF

-1650 KYARNVHKLKLV
+1650 KYARNIHKLKLV
-1662 DRGVDENNME
+1662 DRGADENNIE

-1685 AIRSGYCFEG
+1685 AIREGYVFEG

-1800 LNNGEDNKTSK
+1800 LNNGEDNKISK

-1836 ALTQPYVQTT
+1836 ALTQSYVQTT

-1914 DAVDDGEVT
+1914 DVVDDGEIT
-1923 YVDYKYTRDRHQV
+1923 YVDYKYTRDRYQV

-1957 EEKPYRA
+1957 EEKPY
-1964 GYVFAGWYTDAEFKK
+1964 
-1979 AFDGV
+1979 
-1984 VPARDI
+1984 
-1990 TLYAKWDVQSV
+1990 
-2001 NYTIKHCLQN
+2001 
-2011 ANDDGYSLGAQENF
+2011 
-2025 NADTDTV
+2025 
-2032 VTPEV
+2032 
-2037 KNFDGFTAPKKQQVT
+2037 
-2052 VEGDG
+2052 
-2057 TTTVI
+2057 
-2062 YRYTRNV
+2062 
-2069 HTLTLKN
+2069 
-2076 YDGKTDKTVEAR
+2076 
-2088 YEMSIPK
+2088 
-2095 PTRAGYAFAGWY
+2095 RAGYAFAGWY

-2136 NYVVEYYQQNVQGD
+2136 NYVVEHYQQNVQGD
-2150 GYTLKESSHA
+2150 DYTLKESSHA

-2180 PKTEKVA
+2180 PKTEKVT

-2197 YYYKRNVHTVTF
+2197 YYYKRKVHTVTF

-2235 NITVPKAPARTGYQ
+2235 NITVPKAPTRTGYQ

-2280 FKTGGGTTIE
+2280 FKTGEGTSVS

-2297 DKINTPE
+2297 DKISVPKD
-2304 NPTRKGYI
+2304 PTRTGYI
-2312 FKNWSK
+2312 FKYWSE
-2318 NGKKVDNLPT
+2318 NGKKVDKLPT

-2338 AIWERETYQITYDLN
+2338 AIWEQETYQITYDLN

-2396 VSDNVSVKQGSIEKR
+2396 VSDNVSVKQGSTDNR
-2411 EYKANWRENTY
+2411 TYKANWRENIY

-2446 NVTLPKCRFT
+2446 NVTLPKCGFT

-2561 LQDAKNITLYASWK
+2561 LQDAKDITLYASWK
-2575 ANQKYSYRPSNSG
+2575 ANSFYVYKPSDYG
-2588 NTYRVTDK
+2588 NTYRVNDDGKTAK
-2596 HEYTRFTYYVDGN
+2596 FTFYVDGN
-2609 QTSVKTTGDS
+2609 QTKVPTTGDT
-2619 GLNPARYHLNMKNI
+2619 GQNPAVYHMNMTNL
-2633 SYNAVHQNYSKMRI
+2633 SYEAIHQNFTSMEVEVV
-2647 RISYKIKMVK
+2647 YKTKKIK

-2663 RISYHTKSDNKDHT
+2663 KISYHTRSDNKDHND
-2677 EWKKNTEDLKK
+2677 WQVHTEDLN
-2688 KNGKTITCEYTLTT
+2688 KNNGNLRICDYYLMVD
-2702 GSKIDVDSL
+2702 GKIDVDSL

-2718 GVGPDRYDLSNL
+2718 GDRRDEYDLSNL
-2730 NVDITF
+2730 IVSVYF
-2736 E
+2736 R

>member
-25 AEDASTQNPVVHS
+25 AEDANTQNPVVHS

-91 EFAGWYDNE
+91 EFAGWYNNE

-208 QQEYD
+208 QQEYN

-246 TNGGTITKKNPQK
+246 TNGGTITKKNPQQ

-273 GTVLKDLPAP
+273 GTVLKNLPAP

-334 RANDVAADF
+334 RANDVATDF
-343 TIPVTDTSVAM
+343 TIPVTDTSAAM

-529 KYTYRGSRPEDVLF
+529 KYTYRGSRPEEVLF

-655 DLLEDTDVQALE
+655 DLLEDTDVQELE

-791 EVRVSIDVD
+791 EVRISIDVD

-1175 QDGEI
+1175 QDGEM

-1232 EIKRPE
+1232 EIKKPE

-1295 TYEAQTPVKMNGRT
+1295 TYEAQTPVKMSGRT
-1309 EEEVSPVPKEREGF
+1309 EEKVSPVPAERTGF

-1397 EEGAGVPKKVPSEN
+1397 EEGAGVPKEVPSEN

-1474 PKGTIKADGSLVLK
+1474 PKGTIKEDGSLVLK

-1527 KGYVFEGWYTDEA
+1527 KGYV
-1540 CENAFGQTMPAKD
+1540 
-1553 MTVYAKW
+1553 
-1560 EKQKVNYTVRHLME
+1560 
-1574 KLPDAEK
+1574 
-1581 ENPGGDK
+1581 
-1588 EEYPDLDKPVE
+1588 
-1599 EENSYILYEEEVF
+1599 
-1612 AAYPEDKVTPD
+1612 
-1623 VKRYEGFT
+1623 
-1631 SPAAQTTTVDGNGN
+1631 
-1645 TVIEY
+1645 
-1650 KYARNVHKLKLV
+1650 
-1662 DRGVDENNME
+1662 
-1672 GFGMPFGAAITEV
+1672 
-1685 AIRSGYCFEG
+1685 FEG

-1800 LNNGEDNKTSK
+1800 LNNGEDNKISK

-1836 ALTQPYVQTT
+1836 ALTQSYVQTT

-1914 DAVDDGEVT
+1914 DVVDDGEIT

-1964 GYVFAGWYTDAEFKK
+1964 GY
-1979 AFDGV
+1979 
-1984 VPARDI
+1984 
-1990 TLYAKWDVQSV
+1990 
-2001 NYTIKHCLQN
+2001 
-2011 ANDDGYSLGAQENF
+2011 
-2025 NADTDTV
+2025 
-2032 VTPEV
+2032 
-2037 KNFDGFTAPKKQQVT
+2037 
-2052 VEGDG
+2052 
-2057 TTTVI
+2057 
-2062 YRYTRNV
+2062 
-2069 HTLTLKN
+2069 
-2076 YDGKTDKTVEAR
+2076 
-2088 YEMSIPK
+2088 
-2095 PTRAGYAFAGWY
+2095 AFAGWY

-2136 NYVVEYYQQNVQGD
+2136 NYVVEHYQQNVQGD

-2180 PKTEKVA
+2180 PKTEKVT

-2197 YYYKRNVHTVTF
+2197 YYYKRKVHTVTF

-2214 TFAAEKGGDDS
+2214 TFAAEKGEDDS

-2235 NITVPKAPARTGYQ
+2235 NITVPKAPTRTGYQ

-2280 FKTGGGTTIE
+2280 FKTGEGTSVS

-2297 DKINTPE
+2297 DKISVPKD
-2304 NPTRKGYI
+2304 PTRTGYI
-2312 FKNWSK
+2312 FKYWSE
-2318 NGKKVDNLPT
+2318 NGKKVDKLPT

-2338 AIWERETYQITYDLN
+2338 AIWEQETYQITYDLN

-2386 TGWSGTEITG
+2386 TGWSGTQITG
-2396 VSDNVSVKQGSIEKR
+2396 VSDNVSVKQGSTDNR
-2411 EYKANWRENTY
+2411 TYKANWRENIY

-2446 NVTLPKCRFT
+2446 NVTLPKCGFT

-2471 GKKTYYSDRQK
+2471 GKKTYK
-2482 VSKLTDVNGG
+2482 VIL
-2492 VVTLYPEWEA
+2492 
-2502 NVYNVTFDYGDGRAK
+2502 
-2517 TVRKTKYGDK
+2517 KYV
-2527 YQFPSDPTR
+2527 Q
-2536 YGWEFKGW
+2536 
-2544 KKEGAN
+2544 
-2550 TAFDMSTKELQ
+2550 
-2561 LQDAKNITLYASWK
+2561 
-2575 ANQKYSYRPSNSG
+2575 
-2588 NTYRVTDK
+2588 
-2596 HEYTRFTYYVDGN
+2596 
-2609 QTSVKTTGDS
+2609 
-2619 GLNPARYHLNMKNI
+2619 
-2633 SYNAVHQNYSKMRI
+2633 
-2647 RISYKIKMVK
+2647 
-2657 DGYSDL
+2657 
-2663 RISYHTKSDNKDHT
+2663 
-2677 EWKKNTEDLKK
+2677 
-2688 KNGKTITCEYTLTT
+2688 
-2702 GSKIDVDSL
+2702 
-2711 TLEFDAH
+2711 
-2718 GVGPDRYDLSNL
+2718 
-2730 NVDITF
+2730 
-2736 E
+2736 

>member
-25 AEDASTQNPVVHS
+25 AEDANTQNPVVHS

-208 QQEYD
+208 QQDYD

-273 GTVLKDLPAP
+273 GTILKDLPAP

-1175 QDGEI
+1175 QDGEM

-1232 EIKRPE
+1232 EIKKPE

-1295 TYEAQTPVKMNGRT
+1295 TYEAQTPVKMSGRT
-1309 EEEVSPVPKEREGF
+1309 EEKVSPVPAERTGF

-1397 EEGAGVPKKVPSEN
+1397 EEGAGVPKEVPSEN

-1474 PKGTIKADGSLVLK
+1474 PKGTIKEDGSLVLK

-1540 CENAFGQTMPAKD
+1540 CENAFGQ
-1553 MTVYAKW
+1553 
-1560 EKQKVNYTVRHLME
+1560 
-1574 KLPDAEK
+1574 
-1581 ENPGGDK
+1581 
-1588 EEYPDLDKPVE
+1588 
-1599 EENSYILYEEEVF
+1599 
-1612 AAYPEDKVTPD
+1612 
-1623 VKRYEGFT
+1623 
-1631 SPAAQTTTVDGNGN
+1631 
-1645 TVIEY
+1645 
-1650 KYARNVHKLKLV
+1650 
-1662 DRGVDENNME
+1662 
-1672 GFGMPFGAAITEV
+1672 
-1685 AIRSGYCFEG
+1685 
-1695 WYTDKDFKNR
+1695 
-1705 FDGTMPDKD
+1705 TMPDKD

-1800 LNNGEDNKTSK
+1800 LNNGEDNKISK

-1836 ALTQPYVQTT
+1836 ALTQSYVQTT

-1914 DAVDDGEVT
+1914 DVVDDGEIT

-1964 GYVFAGWYTDAEFKK
+1964 GY
-1979 AFDGV
+1979 
-1984 VPARDI
+1984 
-1990 TLYAKWDVQSV
+1990 
-2001 NYTIKHCLQN
+2001 
-2011 ANDDGYSLGAQENF
+2011 
-2025 NADTDTV
+2025 
-2032 VTPEV
+2032 
-2037 KNFDGFTAPKKQQVT
+2037 
-2052 VEGDG
+2052 
-2057 TTTVI
+2057 
-2062 YRYTRNV
+2062 
-2069 HTLTLKN
+2069 
-2076 YDGKTDKTVEAR
+2076 
-2088 YEMSIPK
+2088 
-2095 PTRAGYAFAGWY
+2095 AFAGWY

-2136 NYVVEYYQQNVQGD
+2136 NYVVEHYQQNVQGD

-2180 PKTEKVA
+2180 PKTEKVT

-2197 YYYKRNVHTVTF
+2197 YYYKRKVHTVTF

-2214 TFAAEKGGDDS
+2214 TFAAEKGEDDS

-2235 NITVPKAPARTGYQ
+2235 NITVPKAPTRTGYQ

-2280 FKTGGGTTIE
+2280 FKTGEGTSVS

-2297 DKINTPE
+2297 DKISVPKD
-2304 NPTRKGYI
+2304 PTRTGYI
-2312 FKNWSK
+2312 FKYWSE
-2318 NGKKVDNLPT
+2318 NGKKVDKLPT

-2338 AIWERETYQITYDLN
+2338 AIWEQETYQITYDLN

-2386 TGWSGTEITG
+2386 TGWSGTQITG
-2396 VSDNVSVKQGSIEKR
+2396 VSDNVSVKQGSTDNR
-2411 EYKANWRENTY
+2411 TYKANWRENIY

-2446 NVTLPKCRFT
+2446 NVTLPKCGFT

-2561 LQDAKNITLYASWK
+2561 LQDAKDITLYASWK
-2575 ANQKYSYRPSNSG
+2575 ANSFYVYKPSDYG
-2588 NTYRVTDK
+2588 NTYRVNDDGKTAK
-2596 HEYTRFTYYVDGN
+2596 FTFYVDGN
-2609 QTSVKTTGDS
+2609 QTKVPTTGDT
-2619 GLNPARYHLNMKNI
+2619 GQNPAVYHMNMTNL
-2633 SYNAVHQNYSKMRI
+2633 SYEAIHQNFTSMEVEVV
-2647 RISYKIKMVK
+2647 YKTKKIK

-2663 RISYHTKSDNKDHT
+2663 KISYHTRSDNKDHND
-2677 EWKKNTEDLKK
+2677 WQVHTEDLN
-2688 KNGKTITCEYTLTT
+2688 KNNGNLRICDYYLMVD
-2702 GSKIDVDSL
+2702 GKIDVDSL

-2718 GVGPDRYDLSNL
+2718 GDRRDEYDLSNL
-2730 NVDITF
+2730 IVSVYF
-2736 E
+2736 R

>member
-25 AEDASTQNPVVHS
+25 AEDANTQNPVVHS

-208 QQEYD
+208 QQDYD

-273 GTVLKDLPAP
+273 GTILKDLPAP

-465 MTIGTDGSLTE
+465 MTIGTDGFLTE

-484 FTYKKQLEVGDQV
+484 FTYKKQLEVGDQI

-575 DDAMSQA
+575 DDAMSRA

-595 YLAIYTGTMGENESG
+595 YLALYTGTMGENESG

-1116 DEYFKMQY
+1116 DEYFKMKY

-1154 SAFTYDPATNI
+1154 SVFTYDPATNI

-1175 QDGEI
+1175 QDGEM

-1232 EIKRPE
+1232 EIKKPE

-1295 TYEAQTPVKMNGRT
+1295 TYEAQTPVKMSGRT
-1309 EEEVSPVPKEREGF
+1309 EEKVSPVPAERTGF

-1397 EEGAGVPKKVPSEN
+1397 EEGAGVPKEVPSEN

-1527 KGYVFEGWYTDEA
+1527 KGYVFEGWYTD
-1540 CENAFGQTMPAKD
+1540 
-1553 MTVYAKW
+1553 
-1560 EKQKVNYTVRHLME
+1560 
-1574 KLPDAEK
+1574 
-1581 ENPGGDK
+1581 
-1588 EEYPDLDKPVE
+1588 
-1599 EENSYILYEEEVF
+1599 
-1612 AAYPEDKVTPD
+1612 
-1623 VKRYEGFT
+1623 
-1631 SPAAQTTTVDGNGN
+1631 
-1645 TVIEY
+1645 
-1650 KYARNVHKLKLV
+1650 
-1662 DRGVDENNME
+1662 
-1672 GFGMPFGAAITEV
+1672 
-1685 AIRSGYCFEG
+1685 
-1695 WYTDKDFKNR
+1695 
-1705 FDGTMPDKD
+1705 
-1714 LTLYAKQTPV
+1714 
-1724 MSSYTVYHYK
+1724 
-1734 ESVDGSYFGLTD
+1734 
-1746 EEVLSGLTESE
+1746 
-1757 VTPQPKQYEGFTS
+1757 
-1770 PEAKTGQ
+1770 
-1777 VNGWGGPDI
+1777 
-1786 WYHYKRNSY
+1786 
-1795 NLTYV
+1795 
-1800 LNNGEDNKTSK
+1800 
-1811 VRYEADITNTPSR
+1811 
-1824 TGYAFAGWYTDE
+1824 
-1836 ALTQPYVQTT
+1836 
-1846 MPAHDLTLYAK
+1846 
-1857 WEAGMKTYQVRH
+1857 
-1869 YQQSIGN
+1869 
-1876 SEQYDLAETET
+1876 
-1887 VTAKTGEHLTLAVKA
+1887 
-1902 YEGFT
+1902 
-1907 APKPVSY
+1907 
-1914 DAVDDGEVT
+1914 
-1923 YVDYKYTRDRHQV
+1923 
-1936 TIHYN
+1936 
-1941 NGNDSETK
+1941 
-1949 ELAYGEKW
+1949 
-1957 EEKPYRA
+1957 
-1964 GYVFAGWYTDAEFKK
+1964 AEFKK

-1984 VPARDI
+1984 VPDRDI

-2001 NYTIKHCLQN
+2001 NYTVKHCLQN

-2057 TTTVI
+2057 RTTVI

-2136 NYVVEYYQQNVQGD
+2136 NYVVEHYQQNVQGD

-2160 RAAVDSEVTPEVMK
+2160 RADVDSEVTPEVMK

-2180 PKTEKVA
+2180 PKTEKVT

-2197 YYYKRNVHTVTF
+2197 YYYKRKVHTVTF
-2209 DADSG
+2209 DANSG

-2235 NITVPKAPARTGYQ
+2235 NITVPKAPTRTGYQ

-2280 FKTGGGTTIE
+2280 FKTGEGTSVS

-2297 DKINTPE
+2297 DKISVPKD
-2304 NPTRKGYI
+2304 PTRTGYI
-2312 FKNWSK
+2312 FKYWSE
-2318 NGKKVDNLPT
+2318 NGKKVDKLPT

-2338 AIWERETYQITYDLN
+2338 AIWEQETYQITYDLN

-2386 TGWSGTEITG
+2386 TGWSGTQITG
-2396 VSDNVSVKQGSIEKR
+2396 VSDNVSVKQGSTDNR
-2411 EYKANWRENTY
+2411 TYKANWRENIY

-2446 NVTLPKCRFT
+2446 NVTLPKCGFT

>member
-1 MKKRLVSMILSAVL
+1 M
-15 FATSVPVAAF
+15 
-25 AEDASTQNPVVHS
+25 
-38 EEGTSQGSNARKESG
+38 
-53 IDYKKNGGTFAEGY
+53 
-67 TAPSNYDE
+67 
-75 PVTEL
+75 
-80 PGAEQITKAGY
+80 
-91 EFAGWYDNE
+91 
-100 EFNGE
+100 
-105 PVTSLSTADHS
+105 
-116 GSVVLYAKWTERYYY
+116 
-131 VDIPQ
+131 
-136 TVNADGDKLTIKA
+136 
-149 DAGGLYDKDHVSVT
+149 
-163 VQSENDWKLKS
+163 
-174 GLHSLAY
+174 
-181 ELRNPQS
+181 
-188 GSALENG
+188 
-195 SVVASLTKDESHK
+195 
-208 QQEYD
+208 
-213 CNILDKPNYTGDYT
+213 
-227 DHLTFDIAFQD
+227 
-238 TAYNITYE
+238 
-246 TNGGTITKKNPQK
+246 
-259 ADQMI
+259 
-264 TVTQEQYQA
+264 
-273 GTVLKDLPAP
+273 
-283 VKKSST
+283 
-289 FLGWCYD
+289 
-296 EACTRYVDSKDR
+296 
-308 LLSDV
+308 
-313 TLYASY
+313 
-319 ADNQPMEEVSMATYA
+319 
-334 RANDVAADF
+334 
-343 TIPVTDTSVAM
+343 
-354 TPDQVRKNFTIKNVT
+354 T

-453 NGKKV
+453 NEKKV

-655 DLLEDTDVQALE
+655 DLLEDTDVQELE

-713 VQSQGYGQLRKARAA
+713 VQSQGSCQLRKARAA

-1175 QDGEI
+1175 QDGEM

-1232 EIKRPE
+1232 EIKKPE

-1295 TYEAQTPVKMNGRT
+1295 TYEAQTPVKMSGRT

-1397 EEGAGVPKKVPSEN
+1397 EEGAGVPKEVPSEN
-1411 KTYIAKWKALEG
+1411 KTYNAKWKALEG

-1456 TAKAADL
+1456 TAKAADF

-1650 KYARNVHKLKLV
+1650 KYARNIHKLKLV

-1914 DAVDDGEVT
+1914 DVVDDGEVT

-1964 GYVFAGWYTDAEFKK
+1964 GY
-1979 AFDGV
+1979 
-1984 VPARDI
+1984 
-1990 TLYAKWDVQSV
+1990 
-2001 NYTIKHCLQN
+2001 
-2011 ANDDGYSLGAQENF
+2011 
-2025 NADTDTV
+2025 
-2032 VTPEV
+2032 
-2037 KNFDGFTAPKKQQVT
+2037 
-2052 VEGDG
+2052 
-2057 TTTVI
+2057 
-2062 YRYTRNV
+2062 
-2069 HTLTLKN
+2069 
-2076 YDGKTDKTVEAR
+2076 
-2088 YEMSIPK
+2088 
-2095 PTRAGYAFAGWY
+2095 AFAGWY

-2136 NYVVEYYQQNVQGD
+2136 NYVVEHYQQNVQGD

-2180 PKTEKVA
+2180 PKTEKVT

-2197 YYYKRNVHTVTF
+2197 YYYKRKVRTVTF
-2209 DADSG
+2209 DANSG

-2235 NITVPKAPARTGYQ
+2235 NITVPKAPTRTGYQ

-2411 EYKANWRENTY
+2411 EYKANWRENIY

-2446 NVTLPKCRFT
+2446 NVTLPKCGFT

>member
-1 MKKRLVSMILSAVL
+1 MKKRLVSMILSTVL

-25 AEDASTQNPVVHS
+25 AEDANTQNPVMHS

-246 TNGGTITKKNPQK
+246 TNGGTITKKNPQQ

-273 GTVLKDLPAP
+273 GTILKDLPAP

-343 TIPVTDTSVAM
+343 TIPMTDTSAAM

-465 MTIGTDGSLTE
+465 MTIGTDGSLSE

-559 PDNNS
+559 SDNNS

-575 DDAMSQA
+575 DDAMSRA

-595 YLAIYTGTMGENESG
+595 YLALYTGTMGENGSG

-624 EGKYIV
+624 GEKYIV

-713 VQSQGYGQLRKARAA
+713 VQSQGYGQLRRARAA

-1057 VKFEAQALSNAFTYN
+1057 VKFEAQALSNAFTNN

-1132 DGKYYEKIYEDDTK
+1132 YGKYYEKIYEDDTK

-1175 QDGEI
+1175 QDGEM

-1217 NGGSFVDAITGKYNA
+1217 NGESFVDAITGKYNA
-1232 EIKRPE
+1232 EIKKPE

-1295 TYEAQTPVKMNGRT
+1295 TYEAQNPVKMSGRT
-1309 EEEVSPVPKEREGF
+1309 EEKVSPVPAERTGF

-1397 EEGAGVPKKVPSEN
+1397 EEGAGVPKEVPSEN

-1527 KGYVFEGWYTDEA
+1527 KGYVFEGWYTD
-1540 CENAFGQTMPAKD
+1540 
-1553 MTVYAKW
+1553 
-1560 EKQKVNYTVRHLME
+1560 
-1574 KLPDAEK
+1574 
-1581 ENPGGDK
+1581 
-1588 EEYPDLDKPVE
+1588 
-1599 EENSYILYEEEVF
+1599 
-1612 AAYPEDKVTPD
+1612 
-1623 VKRYEGFT
+1623 
-1631 SPAAQTTTVDGNGN
+1631 
-1645 TVIEY
+1645 
-1650 KYARNVHKLKLV
+1650 
-1662 DRGVDENNME
+1662 
-1672 GFGMPFGAAITEV
+1672 
-1685 AIRSGYCFEG
+1685 
-1695 WYTDKDFKNR
+1695 KDFKNR

-1800 LNNGEDNKTSK
+1800 LNNGEDNKISK

-1836 ALTQPYVQTT
+1836 ALTQSYVQTT

-1914 DAVDDGEVT
+1914 DVVDDGEIT

-1964 GYVFAGWYTDAEFKK
+1964 GY
-1979 AFDGV
+1979 
-1984 VPARDI
+1984 
-1990 TLYAKWDVQSV
+1990 
-2001 NYTIKHCLQN
+2001 
-2011 ANDDGYSLGAQENF
+2011 
-2025 NADTDTV
+2025 
-2032 VTPEV
+2032 
-2037 KNFDGFTAPKKQQVT
+2037 
-2052 VEGDG
+2052 
-2057 TTTVI
+2057 
-2062 YRYTRNV
+2062 
-2069 HTLTLKN
+2069 
-2076 YDGKTDKTVEAR
+2076 
-2088 YEMSIPK
+2088 
-2095 PTRAGYAFAGWY
+2095 AFAGWY

-2136 NYVVEYYQQNVQGD
+2136 NYVVEHYQQNVQGD

-2180 PKTEKVA
+2180 PKTEKVT

-2197 YYYKRNVHTVTF
+2197 YYYKRKVHTVTF

-2235 NITVPKAPARTGYQ
+2235 NITVPKAPTRTGYQ

-2254 EDVEM
+2254 EEVEM
-2259 TIPDKDLTYKAQWLK
+2259 TVPDKNLTYKAQWLK

-2280 FKTGGGTTIE
+2280 FKTGEGTSVS

-2297 DKINTPE
+2297 DKINAPE

-2312 FKNWSK
+2312 FKNWSE

-2338 AIWERETYQITYDLN
+2338 AIWERATYQITYDLN

-2432 AKGSMAAKTVNYTE
+2432 
-2446 NVTLPKCRFT
+2446 LPVY
-2456 CKGHSFKRWYTVDKK
+2456 FK
-2471 GKKTYYSDRQK
+2471 
-2482 VSKLTDVNGG
+2482 
-2492 VVTLYPEWEA
+2492 
-2502 NVYNVTFDYGDGRAK
+2502 
-2517 TVRKTKYGDK
+2517 
-2527 YQFPSDPTR
+2527 
-2536 YGWEFKGW
+2536 
-2544 KKEGAN
+2544 
-2550 TAFDMSTKELQ
+2550 
-2561 LQDAKNITLYASWK
+2561 
-2575 ANQKYSYRPSNSG
+2575 
-2588 NTYRVTDK
+2588 
-2596 HEYTRFTYYVDGN
+2596 
-2609 QTSVKTTGDS
+2609 
-2619 GLNPARYHLNMKNI
+2619 
-2633 SYNAVHQNYSKMRI
+2633 
-2647 RISYKIKMVK
+2647 
-2657 DGYSDL
+2657 
-2663 RISYHTKSDNKDHT
+2663 
-2677 EWKKNTEDLKK
+2677 
-2688 KNGKTITCEYTLTT
+2688 
-2702 GSKIDVDSL
+2702 
-2711 TLEFDAH
+2711 
-2718 GVGPDRYDLSNL
+2718 
-2730 NVDITF
+2730 
-2736 E
+2736 

>member
-25 AEDASTQNPVVHS
+25 AEDANTQNPVVHS

-80 PGAEQITKAGY
+80 PRAEQITKAGY

-246 TNGGTITKKNPQK
+246 TNGGTITKKNPQQ

-273 GTVLKDLPAP
+273 GTVLKNLPAP

-334 RANDVAADF
+334 RANDVATDF
-343 TIPVTDTSVAM
+343 TIPVTDTSAAM

-655 DLLEDTDVQALE
+655 DLLEDTDVQELE

-679 ASEVAERVADAAME
+679 ASEVAERVADAAMG

-1175 QDGEI
+1175 QDGEM

-1217 NGGSFVDAITGKYNA
+1217 NGGSFVDVITGKYNA
-1232 EIKRPE
+1232 EIKKPE

-1295 TYEAQTPVKMNGRT
+1295 TYEAQTPVKMSGRT
-1309 EEEVSPVPKEREGF
+1309 EEKVSPVPAERTGF

-1397 EEGAGVPKKVPSEN
+1397 EEGAGVPKEVPSEN

-1463 DEKVYHLKGEL
+1463 DEKVYHSKGEL

-1540 CENAFGQTMPAKD
+1540 CENAFGQ
-1553 MTVYAKW
+1553 
-1560 EKQKVNYTVRHLME
+1560 
-1574 KLPDAEK
+1574 
-1581 ENPGGDK
+1581 
-1588 EEYPDLDKPVE
+1588 
-1599 EENSYILYEEEVF
+1599 
-1612 AAYPEDKVTPD
+1612 
-1623 VKRYEGFT
+1623 
-1631 SPAAQTTTVDGNGN
+1631 
-1645 TVIEY
+1645 
-1650 KYARNVHKLKLV
+1650 
-1662 DRGVDENNME
+1662 
-1672 GFGMPFGAAITEV
+1672 
-1685 AIRSGYCFEG
+1685 
-1695 WYTDKDFKNR
+1695 
-1705 FDGTMPDKD
+1705 TMPDKD

-1800 LNNGEDNKTSK
+1800 LNNGEDNKISK

-1836 ALTQPYVQTT
+1836 ALTQSYVQTT

-1914 DAVDDGEVT
+1914 DVVDDGEIT

-1964 GYVFAGWYTDAEFKK
+1964 GY
-1979 AFDGV
+1979 
-1984 VPARDI
+1984 
-1990 TLYAKWDVQSV
+1990 
-2001 NYTIKHCLQN
+2001 
-2011 ANDDGYSLGAQENF
+2011 
-2025 NADTDTV
+2025 
-2032 VTPEV
+2032 
-2037 KNFDGFTAPKKQQVT
+2037 
-2052 VEGDG
+2052 
-2057 TTTVI
+2057 
-2062 YRYTRNV
+2062 
-2069 HTLTLKN
+2069 
-2076 YDGKTDKTVEAR
+2076 
-2088 YEMSIPK
+2088 
-2095 PTRAGYAFAGWY
+2095 AFAGWY

-2116 KANMPDQ
+2116 KANMPD
-2123 DLTLYA
+2123 
-2129 KWEANIV
+2129 
-2136 NYVVEYYQQNVQGD
+2136 
-2150 GYTLKESSHA
+2150 
-2160 RAAVDSEVTPEVMK
+2160 
-2174 YKGFEE
+2174 
-2180 PKTEKVA
+2180 
-2187 ISGDGQTTVK
+2187 
-2197 YYYKRNVHTVTF
+2197 
-2209 DADSG
+2209 
-2214 TFAAEKGGDDS
+2214 
-2225 KIVVTGRYGA
+2225 
-2235 NITVPKAPARTGYQ
+2235 
-2249 FLGWD
+2249 
-2254 EDVEM
+2254 
-2259 TIPDKDLTYKAQWLK
+2259 
-2274 MEYTLQ
+2274 
-2280 FKTGGGTTIE
+2280 
-2290 PIKGNYG
+2290 
-2297 DKINTPE
+2297 
-2304 NPTRKGYI
+2304 
-2312 FKNWSK
+2312 
-2318 NGKKVDNLPT
+2318 
-2328 TMPAESHIYT
+2328 
-2338 AIWERETYQITYDLN
+2338 
-2353 GGSMK
+2353 
-2358 SGEKNPTT
+2358 
-2366 YNVDTTVFK
+2366 
-2375 LKNPVRAGYTF
+2375 
-2386 TGWSGTEITG
+2386 
-2396 VSDNVSVKQGSIEKR
+2396 
-2411 EYKANWRENTY
+2411 
-2422 QITFILSGTE
+2422 
-2432 AKGSMAAKTVNYTE
+2432 
-2446 NVTLPKCRFT
+2446 
-2456 CKGHSFKRWYTVDKK
+2456 
-2471 GKKTYYSDRQK
+2471 
-2482 VSKLTDVNGG
+2482 
-2492 VVTLYPEWEA
+2492 
-2502 NVYNVTFDYGDGRAK
+2502 
-2517 TVRKTKYGDK
+2517 
-2527 YQFPSDPTR
+2527 
-2536 YGWEFKGW
+2536 
-2544 KKEGAN
+2544 
-2550 TAFDMSTKELQ
+2550 
-2561 LQDAKNITLYASWK
+2561 
-2575 ANQKYSYRPSNSG
+2575 
-2588 NTYRVTDK
+2588 
-2596 HEYTRFTYYVDGN
+2596 
-2609 QTSVKTTGDS
+2609 
-2619 GLNPARYHLNMKNI
+2619 
-2633 SYNAVHQNYSKMRI
+2633 
-2647 RISYKIKMVK
+2647 
-2657 DGYSDL
+2657 
-2663 RISYHTKSDNKDHT
+2663 
-2677 EWKKNTEDLKK
+2677 
-2688 KNGKTITCEYTLTT
+2688 
-2702 GSKIDVDSL
+2702 
-2711 TLEFDAH
+2711 
-2718 GVGPDRYDLSNL
+2718 
-2730 NVDITF
+2730 
-2736 E
+2736 

>member
-25 AEDASTQNPVVHS
+25 AEDANTQNPVVHS
-38 EEGTSQGSNARKESG
+38 EEGTSQGSNVRKESG

-246 TNGGTITKKNPQK
+246 TNGGTITKKNPQQ

-343 TIPVTDTSVAM
+343 TIPMTDTSAAM

-411 FTGFDPTIRVYDFT
+411 FTGFDSTIRVYDFT

-575 DDAMSQA
+575 DDAMSRA

-595 YLAIYTGTMGENESG
+595 YLALYTGTMGENGSG
-610 TVSLYGEITSVLLS
+610 TVSLYGEITNVLLS
-624 EGKYIV
+624 GERYIV
-630 SYIPVSEEDM
+630 SYMPVSEEDM

-781 EIMITATFEQ
+781 EIMIMATFEQ

-1132 DGKYYEKIYEDDTK
+1132 DGKYYEKIYKDDTK

-1175 QDGEI
+1175 QDGEM

-1232 EIKRPE
+1232 EIKKPE

-1295 TYEAQTPVKMNGRT
+1295 TYEAQTPVKMSGRT

-1397 EEGAGVPKKVPSEN
+1397 EEGAGVPKEVPSEN
-1411 KTYIAKWKALEG
+1411 KTYNAKWKALEG

-1456 TAKAADL
+1456 TAKAADF

-1527 KGYVFEGWYTDEA
+1527 KGYV
-1540 CENAFGQTMPAKD
+1540 
-1553 MTVYAKW
+1553 
-1560 EKQKVNYTVRHLME
+1560 
-1574 KLPDAEK
+1574 
-1581 ENPGGDK
+1581 
-1588 EEYPDLDKPVE
+1588 
-1599 EENSYILYEEEVF
+1599 
-1612 AAYPEDKVTPD
+1612 
-1623 VKRYEGFT
+1623 
-1631 SPAAQTTTVDGNGN
+1631 
-1645 TVIEY
+1645 
-1650 KYARNVHKLKLV
+1650 
-1662 DRGVDENNME
+1662 
-1672 GFGMPFGAAITEV
+1672 
-1685 AIRSGYCFEG
+1685 FEG

-1914 DAVDDGEVT
+1914 DVVDDGEVT

-1964 GYVFAGWYTDAEFKK
+1964 GY
-1979 AFDGV
+1979 
-1984 VPARDI
+1984 
-1990 TLYAKWDVQSV
+1990 
-2001 NYTIKHCLQN
+2001 
-2011 ANDDGYSLGAQENF
+2011 
-2025 NADTDTV
+2025 
-2032 VTPEV
+2032 
-2037 KNFDGFTAPKKQQVT
+2037 
-2052 VEGDG
+2052 
-2057 TTTVI
+2057 
-2062 YRYTRNV
+2062 
-2069 HTLTLKN
+2069 
-2076 YDGKTDKTVEAR
+2076 
-2088 YEMSIPK
+2088 
-2095 PTRAGYAFAGWY
+2095 AFAGWY

-2136 NYVVEYYQQNVQGD
+2136 NYVVEHYQQNVQGD

-2180 PKTEKVA
+2180 PKTEKVT

-2197 YYYKRNVHTVTF
+2197 YYYKRKVHTVTF
-2209 DADSG
+2209 DANSG

-2235 NITVPKAPARTGYQ
+2235 NITVPKAPTRTGYQ

-2280 FKTGGGTTIE
+2280 FKTGEGTSVS

-2297 DKINTPE
+2297 DKISVPKD
-2304 NPTRKGYI
+2304 PTRTGYI
-2312 FKNWSK
+2312 FKYWSE
-2318 NGKKVDNLPT
+2318 NGKKVDKLPT

-2338 AIWERETYQITYDLN
+2338 AIWEQETYQITYDLN

-2386 TGWSGTEITG
+2386 TGWSGTEITE
-2396 VSDNVSVKQGSIEKR
+2396 VSDNVSVKQGSTDNR
-2411 EYKANWRENTY
+2411 TYKANWRENIY

-2446 NVTLPKCRFT
+2446 NVTLPKCGFT

>member
-25 AEDASTQNPVVHS
+25 AEDANTQNPVMHS

-208 QQEYD
+208 QHEYD

-246 TNGGTITKKNPQK
+246 TNGGTITKKNPQQ

-343 TIPVTDTSVAM
+343 TIPMTDTSAAM

-453 NGKKV
+453 NGKEV

-518 SFIEITGADGD
+518 SFVEITGADGD

-559 PDNNS
+559 SDNNS

-575 DDAMSQA
+575 DDAMSRA

-595 YLAIYTGTMGENESG
+595 YLALYTGTMGENGSG

-624 EGKYIV
+624 GERYIV

-1175 QDGEI
+1175 QDGEM

-1238 DPVRLGYT
+1238 DPIRLGYT

-1295 TYEAQTPVKMNGRT
+1295 TYEAQTPVKMSGRT
-1309 EEEVSPVPKEREGF
+1309 EEEVSPVPKERTGF

-1397 EEGAGVPKKVPSEN
+1397 EEGAGVPKEVPSEN

-1527 KGYVFEGWYTDEA
+1527 KGYVFEGWYTD
-1540 CENAFGQTMPAKD
+1540 
-1553 MTVYAKW
+1553 
-1560 EKQKVNYTVRHLME
+1560 
-1574 KLPDAEK
+1574 
-1581 ENPGGDK
+1581 
-1588 EEYPDLDKPVE
+1588 
-1599 EENSYILYEEEVF
+1599 
-1612 AAYPEDKVTPD
+1612 
-1623 VKRYEGFT
+1623 
-1631 SPAAQTTTVDGNGN
+1631 
-1645 TVIEY
+1645 
-1650 KYARNVHKLKLV
+1650 
-1662 DRGVDENNME
+1662 
-1672 GFGMPFGAAITEV
+1672 
-1685 AIRSGYCFEG
+1685 
-1695 WYTDKDFKNR
+1695 KDFKNR

-1811 VRYEADITNTPSR
+1811 VRYEAEITNTPSR

-1869 YQQSIGN
+1869 YQQSIDN

-1887 VTAKTGEHLTLAVKA
+1887 VTAKTGEYLTLAVKA

-1914 DAVDDGEVT
+1914 DVVDDGEVT

-1964 GYVFAGWYTDAEFKK
+1964 GYVFAGWYTNAEFKK

-2057 TTTVI
+2057 RTTVI

-2123 DLTLYA
+2123 NLTLYA

-2136 NYVVEYYQQNVQGD
+2136 NYVVEHYQQNVQGD

-2180 PKTEKVA
+2180 PKTEKVT

-2197 YYYKRNVHTVTF
+2197 YYYKRKVHTVTF
-2209 DADSG
+2209 DANSG
-2214 TFAAEKGGDDS
+2214 TFAAEKGEDDS

-2235 NITVPKAPARTGYQ
+2235 NITVSKAPARTGYQ

-2254 EDVEM
+2254 KDVEM

-2446 NVTLPKCRFT
+2446 NVTLPKCGFT

-2517 TVRKTKYGDK
+2517 TVRKIKYGDK

>member
-25 AEDASTQNPVVHS
+25 AEDANTQNPVVHS

-208 QQEYD
+208 QQDYD

-273 GTVLKDLPAP
+273 GTILKDLPAP

-343 TIPVTDTSVAM
+343 TIPVTDTSAAM

-453 NGKKV
+453 NEKKV

-484 FTYKKQLEVGDQV
+484 FTYKKQLEVGDQI

-575 DDAMSQA
+575 DDAMSRA

-595 YLAIYTGTMGENESG
+595 YLALYTGTMGENESG

-1175 QDGEI
+1175 QDGEM

-1232 EIKRPE
+1232 EIKKPE

-1295 TYEAQTPVKMNGRT
+1295 TYEAQTPVKMSGRT

-1397 EEGAGVPKKVPSEN
+1397 EEGAGVPKEVPSEN

-1527 KGYVFEGWYTDEA
+1527 KGYVFEGWYTD
-1540 CENAFGQTMPAKD
+1540 
-1553 MTVYAKW
+1553 
-1560 EKQKVNYTVRHLME
+1560 
-1574 KLPDAEK
+1574 
-1581 ENPGGDK
+1581 
-1588 EEYPDLDKPVE
+1588 
-1599 EENSYILYEEEVF
+1599 
-1612 AAYPEDKVTPD
+1612 
-1623 VKRYEGFT
+1623 
-1631 SPAAQTTTVDGNGN
+1631 
-1645 TVIEY
+1645 
-1650 KYARNVHKLKLV
+1650 
-1662 DRGVDENNME
+1662 
-1672 GFGMPFGAAITEV
+1672 
-1685 AIRSGYCFEG
+1685 
-1695 WYTDKDFKNR
+1695 KDFKNR

-1800 LNNGEDNKTSK
+1800 LNNGEDNKISK

-1836 ALTQPYVQTT
+1836 ALTQSYVQTT

-1914 DAVDDGEVT
+1914 DVVDDGEIT

-1964 GYVFAGWYTDAEFKK
+1964 GY
-1979 AFDGV
+1979 
-1984 VPARDI
+1984 
-1990 TLYAKWDVQSV
+1990 
-2001 NYTIKHCLQN
+2001 
-2011 ANDDGYSLGAQENF
+2011 
-2025 NADTDTV
+2025 
-2032 VTPEV
+2032 
-2037 KNFDGFTAPKKQQVT
+2037 
-2052 VEGDG
+2052 
-2057 TTTVI
+2057 
-2062 YRYTRNV
+2062 
-2069 HTLTLKN
+2069 
-2076 YDGKTDKTVEAR
+2076 
-2088 YEMSIPK
+2088 
-2095 PTRAGYAFAGWY
+2095 AFAGWY

-2136 NYVVEYYQQNVQGD
+2136 NYVVEHYQQNVQGD

-2180 PKTEKVA
+2180 PKTEKVT

-2197 YYYKRNVHTVTF
+2197 YYYKRKVHTVTF

-2214 TFAAEKGGDDS
+2214 TFAAEKGEDDS

-2235 NITVPKAPARTGYQ
+2235 NIAVPKAPTRTGYQ

-2280 FKTGGGTTIE
+2280 FKTGEGTSVS

-2297 DKINTPE
+2297 DKISVPKD
-2304 NPTRKGYI
+2304 PTRTGYI
-2312 FKNWSK
+2312 FKYWSE
-2318 NGKKVDNLPT
+2318 NGKKVDKLPT

-2338 AIWERETYQITYDLN
+2338 AIWEQETYQITYDLN

-2386 TGWSGTEITG
+2386 TGWSGTQITG
-2396 VSDNVSVKQGSIEKR
+2396 VSDNVSVKQGSTDNR
-2411 EYKANWRENTY
+2411 TYKANWRENIY

-2446 NVTLPKCRFT
+2446 NVTLPKCGFT

-2561 LQDAKNITLYASWK
+2561 LQDAKDITLYASWK
-2575 ANQKYSYRPSNSG
+2575 ANSFYVYKPSDYG
-2588 NTYRVTDK
+2588 NTYRVNDDGKTAK
-2596 HEYTRFTYYVDGN
+2596 FTFYVDGN
-2609 QTSVKTTGDS
+2609 QTKVPTTGDT
-2619 GLNPARYHLNMKNI
+2619 GQNPAVYHMNMTNL
-2633 SYNAVHQNYSKMRI
+2633 SYEAIHQNFTSMEVEVV
-2647 RISYKIKMVK
+2647 YKTKKIK

-2663 RISYHTKSDNKDHT
+2663 KISYHTRSDNKDHND
-2677 EWKKNTEDLKK
+2677 WQVHTEDLN
-2688 KNGKTITCEYTLTT
+2688 KNNGNLRICDYYLMVD
-2702 GSKIDVDSL
+2702 GKIDVDSL

-2718 GVGPDRYDLSNL
+2718 GDRRDEYDLSNL
-2730 NVDITF
+2730 IVSVYF
-2736 E
+2736 R

>member
-15 FATSVPVAAF
+15 FATSVPVTAF
-25 AEDASTQNPVVHS
+25 AEDANAQNPVAQS
-38 EEGTSQGSNARKESG
+38 EEGTSQGTDVLKESG

-105 PVTSLSTADHS
+105 PVTSLSTSDHS

-208 QQEYD
+208 QQEYN

-246 TNGGTITKKNPQK
+246 TNGGTITKKNPQQ

-343 TIPVTDTSVAM
+343 TIPVTDTSAAM

-458 EEVSIAA
+458 KEVSIAA

-518 SFIEITGADGD
+518 SFVEITGADGD

-595 YLAIYTGTMGENESG
+595 YLALYTGTMGENESG

-655 DLLEDTDVQALE
+655 DLLEDTDVQELE

-1165 IRVNPGDEPE
+1165 IRVNPGDEPK
-1175 QDGEI
+1175 QDGEM

-1232 EIKRPE
+1232 EIKKPE

-1295 TYEAQTPVKMNGRT
+1295 TYEAQTPVKMSGRT
-1309 EEEVSPVPKEREGF
+1309 EEKVSPVPAERTGF

-1397 EEGAGVPKKVPSEN
+1397 EEGAGVPKEVPSEN

-1437 SGYSLS
+1437 SGYSLI

-1527 KGYVFEGWYTDEA
+1527 KGYVFEGWYTD
-1540 CENAFGQTMPAKD
+1540 
-1553 MTVYAKW
+1553 
-1560 EKQKVNYTVRHLME
+1560 
-1574 KLPDAEK
+1574 
-1581 ENPGGDK
+1581 
-1588 EEYPDLDKPVE
+1588 
-1599 EENSYILYEEEVF
+1599 
-1612 AAYPEDKVTPD
+1612 
-1623 VKRYEGFT
+1623 
-1631 SPAAQTTTVDGNGN
+1631 
-1645 TVIEY
+1645 
-1650 KYARNVHKLKLV
+1650 
-1662 DRGVDENNME
+1662 
-1672 GFGMPFGAAITEV
+1672 
-1685 AIRSGYCFEG
+1685 
-1695 WYTDKDFKNR
+1695 KDFNNR

-1800 LNNGEDNKTSK
+1800 LNNGEDNKISK

-1836 ALTQPYVQTT
+1836 ALTQSYVQTT

-1914 DAVDDGEVT
+1914 DVVDDGEIT

-1964 GYVFAGWYTDAEFKK
+1964 GYAFEGWYTDAEFTK

-2001 NYTIKHCLQN
+2001 NYTVKHCLQN

-2037 KNFDGFTAPKKQQVT
+2037 KNFDGFTAPEKQQVT

-2057 TTTVI
+2057 RTTVI
-2062 YRYTRNV
+2062 YRYARNV

-2076 YDGKTDKTVEAR
+2076 YDGKIDKTVEAR

-2123 DLTLYA
+2123 NLTLHA

-2136 NYVVEYYQQNVQGD
+2136 NYVVEHYQQNVQGD

-2180 PKTEKVA
+2180 PKTEKVT

-2197 YYYKRNVHTVTF
+2197 YYYKRKVHTVTF

-2214 TFAAEKGGDDS
+2214 TFAAEKGEDDS

-2297 DKINTPE
+2297 DKINAPE

-2312 FKNWSK
+2312 FKNWSE

-2338 AIWERETYQITYDLN
+2338 AIWERKTYQITYDLN

-2386 TGWSGTEITG
+2386 TGWSGTKITG
-2396 VSDNVSVKQGSIEKR
+2396 VSDNVSVKQGSTDNR
-2411 EYKANWRENTY
+2411 TYKANWRENTY

-2432 AKGSMAAKTVNYTE
+2432 AKGSMEAKTVNYTE
-2446 NVTLPKCRFT
+2446 NVILPKCGFT

-2517 TVRKTKYGDK
+2517 TVRKIKYGDK

>member
-1 MKKRLVSMILSAVL
+1 M
-15 FATSVPVAAF
+15 
-25 AEDASTQNPVVHS
+25 
-38 EEGTSQGSNARKESG
+38 
-53 IDYKKNGGTFAEGY
+53 
-67 TAPSNYDE
+67 
-75 PVTEL
+75 
-80 PGAEQITKAGY
+80 
-91 EFAGWYDNE
+91 
-100 EFNGE
+100 
-105 PVTSLSTADHS
+105 
-116 GSVVLYAKWTERYYY
+116 
-131 VDIPQ
+131 DIPQ

-208 QQEYD
+208 QQEYN

-246 TNGGTITKKNPQK
+246 TNGGTITKKNPQQ

-343 TIPVTDTSVAM
+343 TIPVTDTSAAM

-458 EEVSIAA
+458 KEVSIAA

-518 SFIEITGADGD
+518 SFVEITGADGD

-595 YLAIYTGTMGENESG
+595 YLALYTGTMGENESG

-655 DLLEDTDVQALE
+655 DLLEDTDVQELE

-1175 QDGEI
+1175 QDGEM

-1232 EIKRPE
+1232 EIKKPE

-1295 TYEAQTPVKMNGRT
+1295 TYEAQTPVKMSGRT
-1309 EEEVSPVPKEREGF
+1309 EEKVSPVPAERTGF

-1397 EEGAGVPKKVPSEN
+1397 EEGAGVPKEVPSEN

-1527 KGYVFEGWYTDEA
+1527 KGYVFEGWYTD
-1540 CENAFGQTMPAKD
+1540 
-1553 MTVYAKW
+1553 
-1560 EKQKVNYTVRHLME
+1560 
-1574 KLPDAEK
+1574 
-1581 ENPGGDK
+1581 
-1588 EEYPDLDKPVE
+1588 
-1599 EENSYILYEEEVF
+1599 
-1612 AAYPEDKVTPD
+1612 
-1623 VKRYEGFT
+1623 
-1631 SPAAQTTTVDGNGN
+1631 
-1645 TVIEY
+1645 
-1650 KYARNVHKLKLV
+1650 
-1662 DRGVDENNME
+1662 
-1672 GFGMPFGAAITEV
+1672 
-1685 AIRSGYCFEG
+1685 
-1695 WYTDKDFKNR
+1695 KDFKNR

-1800 LNNGEDNKTSK
+1800 LNNGEDNKISK

-1836 ALTQPYVQTT
+1836 ALTQSYVQTT

-1914 DAVDDGEVT
+1914 DVVDDGEVT

-1964 GYVFAGWYTDAEFKK
+1964 GYAFEGWYTDAEFTK

-2001 NYTIKHCLQN
+2001 NYTVKHCLQN

-2037 KNFDGFTAPKKQQVT
+2037 KNFDGFTAPEKQQVT

-2057 TTTVI
+2057 RTTVI
-2062 YRYTRNV
+2062 YRYARNV

-2076 YDGKTDKTVEAR
+2076 YDGKIDKTVEAR

-2123 DLTLYA
+2123 NLTLHA

-2136 NYVVEYYQQNVQGD
+2136 NYVVEHYQQNVQGD

-2180 PKTEKVA
+2180 PKTEKVT

-2197 YYYKRNVHTVTF
+2197 YYYKRKVHTVTF

-2214 TFAAEKGGDDS
+2214 TFAAEKGEDDS

-2297 DKINTPE
+2297 DKINAPE

-2312 FKNWSK
+2312 FKNWSE

-2338 AIWERETYQITYDLN
+2338 AIWERKTYQITYDLN

-2386 TGWSGTEITG
+2386 TGWSGTKITG
-2396 VSDNVSVKQGSIEKR
+2396 VSDNVSVKQGSTDNR
-2411 EYKANWRENTY
+2411 TYKANWRENTY

-2432 AKGSMAAKTVNYTE
+2432 AKGSMEAKTVNYTE
-2446 NVTLPKCRFT
+2446 NVILPKCGFT

-2517 TVRKTKYGDK
+2517 TVRKIKYGDK

>member
-15 FATSVPVAAF
+15 FATSVPVTAF
-25 AEDASTQNPVVHS
+25 AEDANAQNPVAQS
-38 EEGTSQGSNARKESG
+38 EEGTSQGTDVLKESG

-105 PVTSLSTADHS
+105 PVTSLSTSDHS

-208 QQEYD
+208 QQEYN

-246 TNGGTITKKNPQK
+246 TNGGTITKKNPQQ

-343 TIPVTDTSVAM
+343 TIPVTDTSAAM

-458 EEVSIAA
+458 KEVSIAA

-476 EGSDTTGT
+476 EGSDTIGT

-518 SFIEITGADGD
+518 SFVEITGADGD

-595 YLAIYTGTMGENESG
+595 YLALYTGTMGENESG

-655 DLLEDTDVQALE
+655 DLLEDTDVQELE

-1083 KVGVLENVLD
+1083 RVGVLENVLD

-1175 QDGEI
+1175 QDGEM

-1232 EIKRPE
+1232 EIKKPE

-1309 EEEVSPVPKEREGF
+1309 EEEVSPVPNERTGF

-1397 EEGAGVPKKVPSEN
+1397 EEGAGVPKEVPSEN

-1527 KGYVFEGWYTDEA
+1527 KGYVFEGWYTD
-1540 CENAFGQTMPAKD
+1540 
-1553 MTVYAKW
+1553 
-1560 EKQKVNYTVRHLME
+1560 
-1574 KLPDAEK
+1574 
-1581 ENPGGDK
+1581 
-1588 EEYPDLDKPVE
+1588 
-1599 EENSYILYEEEVF
+1599 
-1612 AAYPEDKVTPD
+1612 
-1623 VKRYEGFT
+1623 
-1631 SPAAQTTTVDGNGN
+1631 
-1645 TVIEY
+1645 
-1650 KYARNVHKLKLV
+1650 
-1662 DRGVDENNME
+1662 
-1672 GFGMPFGAAITEV
+1672 
-1685 AIRSGYCFEG
+1685 
-1695 WYTDKDFKNR
+1695 KDFKNR

-1800 LNNGEDNKTSK
+1800 LNNGEDNKISK

-1836 ALTQPYVQTT
+1836 ALTQSYVQTT

-1914 DAVDDGEVT
+1914 DVVDDGEVT

-1964 GYVFAGWYTDAEFKK
+1964 GYAFEGWYTDAEFTK

-2001 NYTIKHCLQN
+2001 NYTVKHCLQN

-2032 VTPEV
+2032 VTPKV

-2057 TTTVI
+2057 RTTVI

-2123 DLTLYA
+2123 NLTLHA

-2136 NYVVEYYQQNVQGD
+2136 NYVVEHYQQNVQGD

-2180 PKTEKVA
+2180 PKTEKVT

-2197 YYYKRNVHTVTF
+2197 YYYKRKVHTVTF

-2214 TFAAEKGGDDS
+2214 TFAAEKGEDDS

-2297 DKINTPE
+2297 DKINAPE

-2312 FKNWSK
+2312 FKNWSE

-2338 AIWERETYQITYDLN
+2338 AIWERKTYQITYDLN

-2386 TGWSGTEITG
+2386 TGWSGTKITG
-2396 VSDNVSVKQGSIEKR
+2396 VSDNVSVKQGSTDNR
-2411 EYKANWRENTY
+2411 TYKANWRENTY

-2432 AKGSMAAKTVNYTE
+2432 AKGSMEAKTVNYTE
-2446 NVTLPKCRFT
+2446 NVILPKCGFT

-2517 TVRKTKYGDK
+2517 TVRKIKYGDK

-2619 GLNPARYHLNMKNI
+2619 GLDPARYHLNMKNI

>member
-25 AEDASTQNPVVHS
+25 AEDANTQNPVVHS

-1175 QDGEI
+1175 QDGEM

-1232 EIKRPE
+1232 EIKKPE

-1295 TYEAQTPVKMNGRT
+1295 TYEAQTPVKMSGRT
-1309 EEEVSPVPKEREGF
+1309 EEEVSPVPKERTGF

-1411 KTYIAKWKALEG
+1411 KTYIAKWKALEVQQELG
-1423 ITYTVKYYVQNTDN
+1423 IGRTSFYKMKKQAL
-1437 SGYSLS
+1437 GYLGFYFY
-1443 ETAAL
+1443 EIVVP
-1448 TGQMGEEV
+1448 Q
-1456 TAKAADL
+1456 
-1463 DEKVYHLKGEL
+1463 
-1474 PKGTIKADGSLVLK
+1474 
-1488 VYYDLNEYKLTFDAK
+1488 
-1503 GGESDQTEV
+1503 
-1512 TARYGDKIASPMPTR
+1512 
-1527 KGYVFEGWYTDEA
+1527 
-1540 CENAFGQTMPAKD
+1540 AKD
-1553 MTVYAKW
+1553 K
-1560 EKQKVNYTVRHLME
+1560 RF
-1574 KLPDAEK
+1574 
-1581 ENPGGDK
+1581 
-1588 EEYPDLDKPVE
+1588 KPSLGVE
-1599 EENSYILYEEEVF
+1599 EE
-1612 AAYPEDKVTPD
+1612 
-1623 VKRYEGFT
+1623 
-1631 SPAAQTTTVDGNGN
+1631 
-1645 TVIEY
+1645 
-1650 KYARNVHKLKLV
+1650 
-1662 DRGVDENNME
+1662 
-1672 GFGMPFGAAITEV
+1672 
-1685 AIRSGYCFEG
+1685 
-1695 WYTDKDFKNR
+1695 
-1705 FDGTMPDKD
+1705 
-1714 LTLYAKQTPV
+1714 
-1724 MSSYTVYHYK
+1724 
-1734 ESVDGSYFGLTD
+1734 
-1746 EEVLSGLTESE
+1746 
-1757 VTPQPKQYEGFTS
+1757 
-1770 PEAKTGQ
+1770 
-1777 VNGWGGPDI
+1777 
-1786 WYHYKRNSY
+1786 
-1795 NLTYV
+1795 
-1800 LNNGEDNKTSK
+1800 
-1811 VRYEADITNTPSR
+1811 
-1824 TGYAFAGWYTDE
+1824 
-1836 ALTQPYVQTT
+1836 
-1846 MPAHDLTLYAK
+1846 
-1857 WEAGMKTYQVRH
+1857 
-1869 YQQSIGN
+1869 
-1876 SEQYDLAETET
+1876 
-1887 VTAKTGEHLTLAVKA
+1887 
-1902 YEGFT
+1902 
-1907 APKPVSY
+1907 
-1914 DAVDDGEVT
+1914 
-1923 YVDYKYTRDRHQV
+1923 
-1936 TIHYN
+1936 
-1941 NGNDSETK
+1941 
-1949 ELAYGEKW
+1949 
-1957 EEKPYRA
+1957 
-1964 GYVFAGWYTDAEFKK
+1964 
-1979 AFDGV
+1979 
-1984 VPARDI
+1984 
-1990 TLYAKWDVQSV
+1990 
-2001 NYTIKHCLQN
+2001 
-2011 ANDDGYSLGAQENF
+2011 
-2025 NADTDTV
+2025 
-2032 VTPEV
+2032 
-2037 KNFDGFTAPKKQQVT
+2037 
-2052 VEGDG
+2052 
-2057 TTTVI
+2057 
-2062 YRYTRNV
+2062 
-2069 HTLTLKN
+2069 
-2076 YDGKTDKTVEAR
+2076 
-2088 YEMSIPK
+2088 
-2095 PTRAGYAFAGWY
+2095 
-2107 TDAKCTKEY
+2107 
-2116 KANMPDQ
+2116 
-2123 DLTLYA
+2123 
-2129 KWEANIV
+2129 
-2136 NYVVEYYQQNVQGD
+2136 
-2150 GYTLKESSHA
+2150 
-2160 RAAVDSEVTPEVMK
+2160 
-2174 YKGFEE
+2174 
-2180 PKTEKVA
+2180 
-2187 ISGDGQTTVK
+2187 
-2197 YYYKRNVHTVTF
+2197 
-2209 DADSG
+2209 
-2214 TFAAEKGGDDS
+2214 
-2225 KIVVTGRYGA
+2225 
-2235 NITVPKAPARTGYQ
+2235 
-2249 FLGWD
+2249 
-2254 EDVEM
+2254 
-2259 TIPDKDLTYKAQWLK
+2259 
-2274 MEYTLQ
+2274 
-2280 FKTGGGTTIE
+2280 
-2290 PIKGNYG
+2290 
-2297 DKINTPE
+2297 
-2304 NPTRKGYI
+2304 
-2312 FKNWSK
+2312 
-2318 NGKKVDNLPT
+2318 
-2328 TMPAESHIYT
+2328 
-2338 AIWERETYQITYDLN
+2338 
-2353 GGSMK
+2353 
-2358 SGEKNPTT
+2358 
-2366 YNVDTTVFK
+2366 
-2375 LKNPVRAGYTF
+2375 
-2386 TGWSGTEITG
+2386 
-2396 VSDNVSVKQGSIEKR
+2396 
-2411 EYKANWRENTY
+2411 
-2422 QITFILSGTE
+2422 
-2432 AKGSMAAKTVNYTE
+2432 
-2446 NVTLPKCRFT
+2446 
-2456 CKGHSFKRWYTVDKK
+2456 
-2471 GKKTYYSDRQK
+2471 
-2482 VSKLTDVNGG
+2482 
-2492 VVTLYPEWEA
+2492 
-2502 NVYNVTFDYGDGRAK
+2502 
-2517 TVRKTKYGDK
+2517 
-2527 YQFPSDPTR
+2527 
-2536 YGWEFKGW
+2536 
-2544 KKEGAN
+2544 
-2550 TAFDMSTKELQ
+2550 
-2561 LQDAKNITLYASWK
+2561 
-2575 ANQKYSYRPSNSG
+2575 
-2588 NTYRVTDK
+2588 
-2596 HEYTRFTYYVDGN
+2596 
-2609 QTSVKTTGDS
+2609 
-2619 GLNPARYHLNMKNI
+2619 
-2633 SYNAVHQNYSKMRI
+2633 
-2647 RISYKIKMVK
+2647 
-2657 DGYSDL
+2657 
-2663 RISYHTKSDNKDHT
+2663 
-2677 EWKKNTEDLKK
+2677 
-2688 KNGKTITCEYTLTT
+2688 
-2702 GSKIDVDSL
+2702 
-2711 TLEFDAH
+2711 
-2718 GVGPDRYDLSNL
+2718 
-2730 NVDITF
+2730 
-2736 E
+2736 